1 MDTNT
6 EQQIN
11 SFAGGLNSDDD
22 ISVVS
27 TNQYL
32 DATNVRISQ
41 YKDGNDSSRIN
52 RNGVITPIKGARMSA
67 IIHPIPNHYNYKVV
81 ATGSIRDYG
90 IIVCVC
96 TFNYRGILKTM
107 LCVYRFKNAIG
118 NGFHNQSYKEIDST
132 DMIVHAQLPHDNYPD
147 KFSIQL
153 NYESE
158 NNIKLYV
165 ADSLDPIMMFNITRQ
180 SEYNDLDKCYI
191 YPKAPCQPPKFQ
203 GYIPGKLKYSMVSY
217 SYMLYNKHG
226 QHSDVSVACKQIPI
240 GNYNFVDNQNFI
252 QSGGK
257 LDAQSNSGTKISV
270 QIKSEYVHLDK
281 IKVFRIQYFQNG
293 QMPIISVIY
302 DAATGCT
309 EFEDADITVCDTG
322 QEALEQISVEEYNSM
337 QGVRIIPNSLAVK
350 NGYLFAAN
358 TKTYQTTIKG
368 FEDWD
373 ARAYRFDK
381 NGNCT
386 LTDVNGGNK
395 INITADTI
403 DNVDVP
409 FTHDCFQSYNNINE
423 SKKLSGNEIPTDN
436 QVYNK
441 TGEYVGGSGLNVEWR
456 FIISPQV
463 GDSCKRQCK
472 DKNGNIVDDYT
483 RKVGTLYN
491 YVSRNNVK
499 QQKSYYVTSSGGV
512 QLASN
517 GDKFDKGIK
526 SNTYLLQSLRRNE
539 LYRYGIVLYDKY
551 GQASP
556 AKWIADIRT
565 PNMTDPQFNIFT
577 SNTMV
582 NGTRYELVVR
592 NLGIQFKVKHVPEG
606 CVGYQIVRCARHE
619 EDMATISQGVLSK
632 PVINTYSRVF
642 DQGDEDYQITK
653 YHTYCPTGFLTTG
666 MFIEGYGCVYQMS
679 DERNET
685 ENQCMAN
692 LANNDLLQFVS
703 KEVCYQ
709 PESFKTFI
717 KDKKYY
723 IETPLF
729 LFGSRGDRKF
739 QDDIY
744 DSPSNGKYIQED
756 GKRIPEGYTLTTTWG
771 IWNHKFI
778 FPGISNCTLETYHD
792 TEDLA
797 IRYVKN
803 VEFTP
808 DDHQNIVY
816 LDALL
821 NLDLMQRINPWA
833 FKPYV
838 LSKSRPYSFY
848 PIKSCAYNRDPLY
861 VHYDTDAK
869 IAEVTDKNGMYI
881 QQKAF
886 GYIKLYESSNVTD
899 RFDKTENVSV
909 SDNYRKIIDFKTVE
923 QIEWDKLFKRN
934 YNKDGEEKES
944 SKQFSNY
951 AVSSGGHLFANA
963 ITGGLA
969 TDLDREIFSNL
980 GKYGGGFDGDG
991 TGKSGKHVLW
1001 GTGGRCLLFSCE
1013 DKLDAI
1019 TNSVKTR
1026 KHYESDSFDYKIKIV
1041 DEYVRSSLL
1050 GTFLCNFRQQITPYG
1065 GQSFINRLTNVYFGN
1080 GDYFEQSPDSLSNW
1094 NDVYNGDC
1102 NIEIFEYTSMHKI
1115 YGVYTNK
1122 GSGELKFPS
1131 THMITYS
1138 IPTESNIWTKF
1149 EYGWQFSIN
1158 AADNYASFIQEE
1170 PSQITEAYTQDDP
1183 QFVYN
1188 TVYNTRNTS
1197 RPHAIYDDLNKE
1209 DYNKT
1214 VDTRVYYSDLK
1225 SNDEIIDSWCKFRS
1239 SNFIDVDQQYGPI
1252 TDIYTF
1258 KNNLLFWQQKAFGVL
1273 SVNER
1278 SITTDNSGNDVILG
1292 DGGVLSRYDYFS
1304 NKFGMCKQQFCVTS
1318 SNGGAYWC
1326 DTHNNVLCMFGG
1338 DSVVELSKQ
1347 GKVQGLVNS
1356 KADGSSGVF
1365 YDNKNNELVFNV
1377 LQYKQQIAFNES
1389 IGKFTSVYTMPFD
1402 GHIDFFNGLYLVNT
1416 IDDEI
1421 NIFQYDC
1428 VSENG
1433 LKDTQNQQIECYLRY
1448 VVNQQPLVTK
1458 VFDNQSIVTQED
1470 LQRRPVYDK
1479 DDYFSINHKYSWTTP
1494 MISSYSTLKDSITV
1508 RENNHRFAIPREGGL
1523 YGGRIRGKYM
1533 ICEMTSKKPRYTAAI
1548 QFITTKYR
1556 LSWS

>member
-6 EQQIN
+6 EPQIN

-67 IIHPIPNHYNYKVV
+67 IIHPSLNHYNYKVV

-96 TFNYRGILKTM
+96 TFNDEGKLKTM

-118 NGFHNQSYKEIDST
+118 NGLHNQSYKEIDST
-132 DMIVHAQLPHDNYPD
+132 DMIVDAQLPHDNYPD

-158 NNIKLYV
+158 NNIKLYI
-165 ADSLDPIMMFNITRQ
+165 ADSLDPIIMFNITKGSIYR
-180 SEYNDLDKCYI
+180 DLDKCYI

-203 GYIPGKLKYSMVSY
+203 GYIPGKLKYSIVSY

-240 GNYNFVDNQNFI
+240 GNYNFVDKQNFI

-270 QIKSEYVHLDK
+270 QINSEYVHLDK

-358 TKTYQTTIKG
+358 TKTYQTTIKD
-368 FEDWD
+368 FDKWD
-373 ARAYRFDK
+373 ARAYRFDR
-381 NGNCT
+381 NHNCT
-386 LTDVNGGNK
+386 ITDVNGGNRINVTDSNIQK
-395 INITADTI
+395 I
-403 DNVDVP
+403 P
-409 FTHDCFQSYNNINE
+409 FTHDCFQSYNDINA
-423 SKKLSGNEIPTDN
+423 KKTISWNS

-441 TGEYVGGSGLNVEWR
+441 TGEYIGGSGVNIEWR

-463 GDSCKRQCK
+463 GDSCKRQYK
-472 DKNGNIVDDYT
+472 GQDDYF

-491 YVSRNNVK
+491 YVSRDNVK
-499 QQKSYYVTSSGGV
+499 QQKSYYVTSSGDV
-512 QLASN
+512 KWASD
-517 GDKFDKGIK
+517 GDKFDNGIK

-592 NLGIQFKVKHVPEG
+592 NLGIQFKVKHLPEG

-632 PVINTYSRVF
+632 PVVNTYSRTF
-642 DQGDEDYQITK
+642 DQDQQDGFLITK
-653 YHTYCPTGFLTTG
+653 YHTYCPTGFLTTS

-679 DERNET
+679 DENST
-685 ENQCMAN
+685 KNHCMAN
-692 LANNDLLQFVS
+692 LANNDLLQFIS

-709 PESFKTFI
+709 PESFKTFV

-729 LFGSRGDRKF
+729 LFGSRGDYRFK
-739 QDDIY
+739 DDLY
-744 DSPSNGKYIQED
+744 DSPNKYGYGDLVTTSNVLYH
-756 GKRIPEGYTLTTTWG
+756 
-771 IWNHKFI
+771 NFI
-778 FPGISNCTLETYHD
+778 IPGISNCALETYSD
-792 TEDLA
+792 NKDLA
-797 IRYVKN
+797 MRYVEN

-808 DDHQNIVY
+808 SDHENIVY
-816 LDALL
+816 LDAIL
-821 NLDLMQRINPWA
+821 NLDLMQRINPQA
-833 FKPYV
+833 FKPFPM
-838 LSKSRPYSFY
+838 LGNNRPYSFY
-848 PIKSCAYNRDPLY
+848 PVKSCVYKRDPLY
-861 VHYDTDAK
+861 IKYDTNAK
-869 IAEVTDKNGMYI
+869 IAEITDKNGMYM

-899 RFDKTENVSV
+899 TFTGL
-909 SDNYRKIIDFKTVE
+909 SDIDVLINRRKVIDFKTVE
-923 QIEWDKLFKRN
+923 QIEWNKFFKRN
-934 YNKDGEEKES
+934 YNKDGEEQRS
-944 SKQFSNY
+944 SKQFPNY
-951 AVSSGGHLFANA
+951 AMSSGGHLFTNA

-969 TDLDREIFSNL
+969 TDIDSEIFKNF
-980 GKYGGGFDGDG
+980 GKYEGGFRGDN
-991 TGKSGKHVLW
+991 TGGDSGKHVVW

-1013 DKLDAI
+1013 DKLDTI
-1019 TNSVKTR
+1019 TTSVKTSR
-1026 KHYESDSFDYKIKIV
+1026 YYAYNNSDIQISSIS
-1041 DEYVRSSLL
+1041 EYIRSSLL

-1115 YGVYTNK
+1115 YGAYTNK
-1122 GSGELKFPS
+1122 SSGELKFPS

-1158 AADNYASFIQEE
+1158 ATDNYASFIQEE

-1188 TVYNTRNTS
+1188 TVYNARNTS

-1225 SNDEIIDSWCKFRS
+1225 ANDEIIDSWCKFRS

-1252 TDIYTF
+1252 TNIYTF

-1377 LQYKQQIAFNES
+1377 LEDKQQIAFNES

-1428 VSENG
+1428 VSEG
-1433 LKDTQNQQIECYLRY
+1433 GIKDTQNQQIECYLRY

-1470 LQRRPVYDK
+1470 LQSRPVYDK

>member
-6 EQQIN
+6 EPQIN

-32 DATNVRISQ
+32 DATNIRISQ
-41 YKDGNDSSRIN
+41 YKDGNDGSNEN
-52 RNGVITPIKGARMSA
+52 RNGVLTPIKGAKVA
-67 IIHPIPNHYNYKVV
+67 CIISGMPESYKNFKVV

-90 IIVCVC
+90 IVVC
-96 TFNYRGILKTM
+96 TCKNNGIETL
-107 LCVYRFKNAIG
+107 VVFRFKNAIG
-118 NGFHNQSYKEIDST
+118 GALHNQDFYYLNAPDL
-132 DMIVHAQLPHDNYPD
+132 IVNAPLAHTNYPD

-158 NNIKLYV
+158 DNIKLYV
-165 ADSLDPIMMFNITRQ
+165 ADSLDTILVFNIMSKTV
-180 SEYNDLDKCYI
+180 YDDLDKCYI
-191 YPKAPCQPPKFQ
+191 YPTAPCQPPKFEC
-203 GYIPGKLKYSMVSY
+203 YIPGKLKYSMVSY
-217 SYMLYNKHG
+217 SYMLYNKYG

-240 GNYNFVDNQNFI
+240 GNYNFVKNQNFI

-257 LDAQSNSGTKISV
+257 LDAQSNSGVMVSVHIS
-270 QIKSEYVHLDK
+270 KEYIHLGK

-293 QMPIISVIY
+293 QMPTISVIY

-309 EFEDADITVCDTG
+309 KDADADISICDTG

-395 INITADTI
+395 IDIKANNIP
-403 DNVDVP
+403 NVP
-409 FTHDCFQSYNNINE
+409 ANHDCFQSYNDINT
-423 SKKLSGNEIPTDN
+423 KQTIDGTN
-436 QVYNK
+436 QVYDK
-441 TGEYVGGSGLNVEWR
+441 TGSYIGGSGINVEWR

-463 GDSCKRQCK
+463 GDSCKRQH
-472 DKNGNIVDDYT
+472 DGYDDHA
-483 RKVGTLYN
+483 RKVGTIYN
-491 YVSRNNVK
+491 YVSRDNVK
-499 QQKSYYVTSSGGV
+499 QQKSYYVTSSGSV

-517 GDKFDKGIK
+517 GDKFDEGIK

-577 SNTMV
+577 SNTKV
-582 NGTRYELVVR
+582 NDTRYELVVR
-592 NLGIQFKVKHVPEG
+592 NLGIQFKVSNLPAG
-606 CVGYQIVRCARHE
+606 CVGYQIVRCVRHE

-632 PVINTYSRVF
+632 PVVNTYNRSF
-642 DQGDEDYQITK
+642 DKSGMEDGYMITK

-666 MFIEGYGCVYQMS
+666 MFIEGYGCVHQMS
-679 DERNET
+679 GEDTNT
-685 ENQCMAN
+685 ENQCMTN
-692 LANNDLLQFVS
+692 LANNSLLQFIS

-729 LFGSRGDRKF
+729 LFGARGDSGF
-739 QDDIY
+739 NDQLY
-744 DSPSNGKYIQED
+744 DSPAANGDALI
-756 GKRIPEGYTLTTTWG
+756 TTFG
-771 IWNHKFI
+771 IIKHKFI
-778 FPGISNCTLETYHD
+778 VPGISNCTLETYVD
-792 TEDLA
+792 TEKLA
-797 IRYVKN
+797 KRYVEN
-803 VEFTP
+803 VEFTT

-816 LDALL
+816 LDASL

-833 FKPYV
+833 FKDNM
-838 LSKSRPYSFY
+838 LGKERPYSFY
-848 PIKSCAYNRDPLY
+848 PIKSCAYERDPMY
-861 VHYDTDAK
+861 VRYNTDSK
-869 IAEVTDKNGMYI
+869 IVEVTDKNGIYI

-899 RFDKTENVSV
+899 KFDKTENVSV
-909 SDNYRKIIDFKTVE
+909 LDNYRKIIDFKTVE
-923 QIEWDKLFKRN
+923 QIEWNKLFKRN
-934 YNKDGEEKES
+934 YNKDGKEERS

-951 AVSSGGHLFANA
+951 AVSSGGHLFVNA

-969 TDLDREIFSNL
+969 TDTDAEVFGNF
-980 GKYGGGFDGDG
+980 GKFGGGFTGEG
-991 TGKSGKHVLW
+991 TGDSGKHVLW
-1001 GTGGRCLLFSCE
+1001 GIGGRCLLFSCE
-1013 DKLDAI
+1013 DKNDAV
-1019 TNSVKTR
+1019 TNSVKTS
-1026 KHYESDSFDYKIKIV
+1026 KYYALDSSDEQINIIN
-1041 DEYVRSSLL
+1041 EYVRSSLL

-1065 GQSFINRLTNVYFGN
+1065 GQSFVNRLTNVYFGN
-1080 GDYFEQSPDSLSNW
+1080 GDYFKASDDW

-1102 NIEIFEYTSMHKI
+1102 NIEIFEYTSMHKT
-1115 YGVYTNK
+1115 YGVYTNN
-1122 GSGELKFPS
+1122 SDAELKFPS

-1149 EYGWQFSIN
+1149 EYGWQFSVN

-1170 PSQITEAYTQDDP
+1170 PAQITEAYTQDDP

-1188 TVYNTRNTS
+1188 TVYNTQNTS

-1209 DYNKT
+1209 DYNKNI
-1214 VDTRVYYSDLK
+1214 DTRVYYSDLK
-1225 SNDEIIDSWCKFRS
+1225 TNDEIIDSWCKFRS

-1252 TDIYTF
+1252 TDIYKF
-1258 KNNLLFWQQKAFGVL
+1258 KNNLLFWQQKAFGIL

-1292 DGGVLSRYDYFS
+1292 DGGVLSRYDYLS
-1304 NKFGMCKQQFCVTS
+1304 NTYGMCKQQFCVAS

-1326 DTHNNVLCMFGG
+1326 DTHNNVICMFNGEN
-1338 DSVVELSKQ
+1338 VVELSKQ
-1347 GKVQGLVNS
+1347 GKVQSLMNA

-1377 LQYKQQIAFNES
+1377 FKDKQQIAFNEA
-1389 IGKFTSVYTMPFD
+1389 IGKFTSVYTMPFE
-1402 GHIDFFNGLYLVNT
+1402 GYAEFFNGLYLINTVN
-1416 IDDEI
+1416 DEV
-1421 NIFQYDC
+1421 NIFHYDYM
-1428 VSENG
+1428 SDDG
-1433 LKDTQNQQIECYLRY
+1433 LKDTNRQFIKCYVKY
-1448 VVNQQPLVTK
+1448 TVNQQPLVTK

-1470 LQRRPVYDK
+1470 LQGRPVYDK
-1479 DDYFSINHKYSWTTP
+1479 DDYFSIDHKYTWETP
-1494 MISSYSTLKDSITV
+1494 MIKSASTLENSITL
-1508 RENNHRFAIPREGGL
+1508 RENNHIFAIPRAGGL
-1523 YGGRIRGKYM
+1523 YGDRIRGKYM
-1533 ICEMTSKKPRYTAAI
+1533 VCEITSEKPRYTAAI

>member
-6 EQQIN
+6 EPQIN

-32 DATNVRISQ
+32 DATNIRISQ
-41 YKDGNDSSRIN
+41 YKDGNDNSRIN

-67 IIHPIPNHYNYKVV
+67 IIHPSLNHYNYKVV

-96 TFNYRGILKTM
+96 TCKDNNTLEEYNCLN
-107 LCVYRFKNAIG
+107 VYRFKNAIG
-118 NGFHNQSYKEIDST
+118 NGLHNQSYKEIDST
-132 DMIVHAQLPHDNYPD
+132 DMIVDAQLPHNNYPD

-165 ADSLDPIMMFNITRQ
+165 ADSLDPIIMFNITKDSIYR
-180 SEYNDLDKCYI
+180 DLDKCYI

-309 EFEDADITVCDTG
+309 EFEDAYITVCDTG

-373 ARAYRFDK
+373 ARAYRFDG

-386 LTDVNGGNK
+386 LTDVNRG
-395 INITADTI
+395 DRW
-403 DNVDVP
+403 NVRRGDVDSMKVP
-409 FTHDCFQSYNNINE
+409 RTHDCYQEYNNINKNY
-423 SKKLSGNEIPTDN
+423 SLKGN
-436 QVYNK
+436 QVYDI
-441 TGEYVGGSGLNVEWR
+441 TGQYIGGSGLNVEWR

-463 GDSCKRQCK
+463 GDSCKRQYK
-472 DKNGNIVDDYT
+472 DSDDYD

-491 YVSRNNVK
+491 YVSRDNVK
-499 QQKSYYVTSSGGV
+499 QQKSYYVTSSGDIKW
-512 QLASN
+512 ASN
-517 GDKFDKGIK
+517 GDKFDEGIK

-592 NLGIQFKVKHVPEG
+592 NLGIQFKVKHLPEG

-619 EDMATISQGVLSK
+619 EDMATISQGILSK
-632 PVINTYSRVF
+632 PVVNAYSRIF
-642 DQGDEDYQITK
+642 DNDKSDGFLITK

-666 MFIEGYGCVYQMS
+666 MFIEGYGCVNQMADIDNS
-679 DERNET
+679 AK
-685 ENQCMAN
+685 NQCMAN
-692 LANNDLLQFVS
+692 LANNNLLQFIS

-709 PESFKTFI
+709 PESFKTFV

-729 LFGSRGDRKF
+729 LFGSRGDKDFR
-739 QDDIY
+739 DDIY
-744 DSPSNGKYIQED
+744 DTPGSIYGDLETAYEIK
-756 GKRIPEGYTLTTTWG
+756 
-771 IWNHKFI
+771 NHKFI
-778 FPGISNCTLETYHD
+778 IPGISNCTLETYVD
-792 TEDLA
+792 NEGLLT
-797 IRYVKN
+797 RYVEN

-808 DDHQNIVY
+808 NDHENIVY
-816 LDALL
+816 LDAIL
-821 NLDLMQRINPWA
+821 NLDLMQRINPHA
-833 FKPYV
+833 FKEDV
-838 LSKSRPYSFY
+838 LSHDRPYSFY
-848 PIKSCAYNRDPLY
+848 PIKSCVYDRDPLY
-861 VHYDTDAK
+861 VTYDSDAK
-869 IAEVTDKNGMYI
+869 IAEVTEKNGIYM

-899 RFDKTENVSV
+899 TFTKLSNINVLI
-909 SDNYRKIIDFKTVE
+909 NRRKIIDFKTVE
-923 QIEWDKLFKRN
+923 QIEWDKFFKRN
-934 YNKDGEEKES
+934 YNKNGEEQIS
-944 SKQFSNY
+944 SKQFPNY
-951 AVSSGGHLFANA
+951 AVSSGGHLFTNA

-969 TDLDREIFSNL
+969 TDVDSAIFSNM
-980 GKYGGGFDGDG
+980 GRFGGGFKGDG
-991 TGKSGKHVLW
+991 TGEAGKHVVW

-1013 DKLDAI
+1013 NKLDTV
-1019 TNSVKTR
+1019 TNSVKTS
-1026 KHYESDSFDYKIKIV
+1026 KYYWLNSIGDKIRLAG
-1041 DEYVRSSLL
+1041 EYIRSSLL

-1080 GDYFEQSPDSLSNW
+1080 GDYFEAPVDPDGPGDW

-1115 YGVYTNK
+1115 YGAYTNK
-1122 GSGELKFPS
+1122 GNSELNYPS

-1225 SNDEIIDSWCKFRS
+1225 ANDEIIDSWCKFRS

-1326 DTHNNVLCMFGG
+1326 DTHNNVLCMFSG

-1377 LQYKQQIAFNES
+1377 LEYKQQIAFNES

-1416 IDDEI
+1416 IDDKI

-1428 VSENG
+1428 ISGYG

-1470 LQRRPVYDK
+1470 LQSRPVYDK

-1494 MISSYSTLKDSITV
+1494 MISSYSTLQNSITV

-1533 ICEMTSKKPRYTAAI
+1533 ICEITSKKPRYTAAI

>member
-6 EQQIN
+6 EPQIN

-32 DATNVRISQ
+32 DATNIRISQ
-41 YKDGNDSSRIN
+41 YKDGNDGSKEN
-52 RNGVITPIKGARMSA
+52 RNGVLTPIKGAKVA
-67 IIHPIPNHYNYKVV
+67 CIISGMPESYKGFKVV
-81 ATGSIRDYG
+81 ATSSIRDYG
-90 IIVCVC
+90 VVVC
-96 TFNYRGILKTM
+96 TCKNDGKDTLVVF
-107 LCVYRFKNAIG
+107 RFKNTIG
-118 NGFHNQSYKEIDST
+118 GALHNQSFYMLDAPDLVVNAPLAHT
-132 DMIVHAQLPHDNYPD
+132 NYPD
-147 KFSIQL
+147 KFSMQL

-158 NNIKLYV
+158 DNIKLYI
-165 ADSLDPIMMFNITRQ
+165 ADSLDPIMVFNIRSKTV
-180 SEYNDLDKCYI
+180 YDDLDKCYI
-191 YPKAPCQPPKFQ
+191 YPTAPCQPPKFEC
-203 GYIPGKLKYSMVSY
+203 YIPGKLKYSMVSY
-217 SYMLYNKHG
+217 SYMLYNKYG

-240 GNYNFVDNQNFI
+240 GNYNFVDHQNFI

-257 LDAQSNSGTKISV
+257 LDAQSNSGVMVSI
-270 QIKSEYVHLDK
+270 QIPKDYVHLGK
-281 IKVFRIQYFQNG
+281 MKVFRIQYLQNG
-293 QMPIISVIY
+293 QMPTISVIY

-309 EFEDADITVCDTG
+309 EYQDADISICDTG

-381 NGNCT
+381 SGNCT
-386 LTDVNGGNK
+386 LTDVNGGSK
-395 INITADTI
+395 IDIKAGDI
-403 DNVDVP
+403 PSVP
-409 FTHDCFQSYNNINE
+409 ANHDCFQSYNDINT
-423 SKKLSGNEIPTDN
+423 KQTIDGVN
-436 QVYNK
+436 QVYDK
-441 TGEYVGGSGLNVEWR
+441 TGSYIGGSGLNVEWR

-463 GDSCKRQCK
+463 GDSCKRQH
-472 DKNGNIVDDYT
+472 NGNDDYD

-491 YVSRNNVK
+491 YVSRDNVK

-517 GDKFDKGIK
+517 GDKFDEGIK

-565 PNMTDPQFNIFT
+565 PNITDPQFNIFT
-577 SNTMV
+577 SNTKV

-592 NLGIQFKVKHVPEG
+592 NLGIQFKVKNLPTG

-632 PVINTYSRVF
+632 PVVNAYSRAF
-642 DQGDEDYQITK
+642 DQPDRDKESGFLITK
-653 YHTYCPTGFLTTG
+653 YHTYCPTGFLSTG
-666 MFIEGYGCVYQMS
+666 MFIEGSGCVYQMS
-679 DERNET
+679 DGN
-685 ENQCMAN
+685 NIKDQCMTN
-692 LANNDLLQFVS
+692 LANNSLLQFIS

-729 LFGSRGDRKF
+729 LFGARGDYRF
-739 QDDIY
+739 SDTLY
-744 DSPSNGKYIQED
+744 DSHD
-756 GKRIPEGYTLTTTWG
+756 GDSDVLETTYH
-771 IWNHKFI
+771 IKDHKFI
-778 FPGISNCTLETYHD
+778 VPGISNCTLETYID
-792 TEDLA
+792 NRSLA
-797 IRYVKN
+797 KRYVEN
-803 VEFTP
+803 VEFEEG
-808 DDHQNIVY
+808 DHENIVY
-816 LDALL
+816 LDAYL
-821 NLDLMQRINPWA
+821 NLDLMQRVNPWA
-833 FKPYV
+833 FKDNM
-838 LSKSRPYSFY
+838 LGNDRPYSFY
-848 PIKSCAYNRDPLY
+848 PIKSSIYDRDPMY
-861 VHYDTDAK
+861 VQYK
-869 IAEVTDKNGMYI
+869 INDEFIESKVSQVTEPNGIYI

-886 GYIKLYESSNVTD
+886 GYIKLYESSNATNT
-899 RFDKTENVSV
+899 FNGSSNANVL
-909 SDNYRKIIDFKTVE
+909 DNYRKVIDFKTVE
-923 QIEWDKLFKRN
+923 QIEWNKLFKRN
-934 YNKDGEEKES
+934 YNKDGKEERS
-944 SKQFSNY
+944 SKAFSNY

-963 ITGGLA
+963 VTGGLA
-969 TDLDREIFSNL
+969 TDTDNNVFSNF
-980 GKYGGGFDGDG
+980 GQFGGGFRGDA
-991 TGKSGKHVLW
+991 TGDAGKHVLW

-1013 DKLDAI
+1013 DKNDAV
-1019 TNSVKTR
+1019 TNSVKTSQ
-1026 KHYESDSFDYKIKIV
+1026 YYALDSFDAQISIIN
-1041 DEYVRSSLL
+1041 EYVRSSLL

-1065 GQSFINRLTNVYFGN
+1065 GSSFVNRLTNVYFGN
-1080 GDYFEQSPDSLSNW
+1080 GDYFKSSEDW

-1115 YGVYTNK
+1115 YGVYTN
-1122 GSGELKFPS
+1122 SSEADLKFPS

-1149 EYGWQFSIN
+1149 EYGWQFSVN

-1170 PSQITEAYTQDDP
+1170 PAQITEAYTQDDP

-1188 TVYNTRNTS
+1188 TVYNTQNYS

-1214 VDTRVYYSDLK
+1214 IDTRVYYSDLK
-1225 SNDEIIDSWCKFRS
+1225 TNDEVIDSWCKFRS

-1252 TDIYTF
+1252 TDIYKF
-1258 KNNLLFWQQKAFGVL
+1258 KNNLLFWQQKAFGIL

-1292 DGGVLSRYDYFS
+1292 DGGVLSRYDYLS
-1304 NKFGMCKQQFCVTS
+1304 NKYGMCKQQFCVAS

-1326 DTHNNVLCMFGG
+1326 DTHNNVICMFNGET
-1338 DSVVELSKQ
+1338 VVELSKQ
-1347 GKVQGLVNS
+1347 GKVQSLMNA

-1377 LQYKQQIAFNES
+1377 LEYKQQIAFNES

-1416 IDDEI
+1416 IDDKI

-1428 VSENG
+1428 ISGYG
-1433 LKDTQNQQIECYLRY
+1433 LKNTQNQQIECYLRY

-1470 LQRRPVYDK
+1470 LQSRPVYDK

-1494 MISSYSTLKDSITV
+1494 MISSYSTLQNSITV
-1508 RENNHRFAIPREGGL
+1508 RENNHRFAIPRAGGL

>member
-6 EQQIN
+6 EPQIN

-32 DATNVRISQ
+32 DATNIRISQ
-41 YKDGNDSSRIN
+41 YKDGNDGSKEN
-52 RNGVITPIKGARMSA
+52 RNGVLTPIKGAKVA
-67 IIHPIPNHYNYKVV
+67 CIISGMPESYKNFKVV

-90 IIVCVC
+90 VVVC
-96 TFNYRGILKTM
+96 TCKNNGKDTLVVF
-107 LCVYRFKNAIG
+107 RFKNAIG
-118 NGFHNQSYKEIDST
+118 GALHNQDFYYLNAPDL
-132 DMIVHAQLPHDNYPD
+132 IVNAPLAHTNYPD

-158 NNIKLYV
+158 DNIKLYV
-165 ADSLDPIMMFNITRQ
+165 ADSLDTILVFNIMSKTV
-180 SEYNDLDKCYI
+180 YDDLDKCYI
-191 YPKAPCQPPKFQ
+191 YPTAPCQPPKFQ
-203 GYIPGKLKYSMVSY
+203 CYIPGKLKYSMVSY
-217 SYMLYNKHG
+217 SYMLYNKYG

-240 GNYNFVDNQNFI
+240 GNYNFVDKQNFI

-257 LDAQSNSGTKISV
+257 LDAQSNSGVMVSIQIS
-270 QIKSEYVHLDK
+270 KEYVHLGK

-293 QMPIISVIY
+293 QMPTISVIY
-302 DAATGCT
+302 DAATCCT
-309 EFEDADITVCDTG
+309 KDVDADISICDTG

-386 LTDVNGGNK
+386 LTDVNEGNK
-395 INITADTI
+395 IYINANNIP
-403 DNVDVP
+403 NVP
-409 FTHDCFQSYNNINE
+409 ANHDCFQSYNDINTQQIIDGT
-423 SKKLSGNEIPTDN
+423 S
-436 QVYNK
+436 QVYDK
-441 TGEYVGGSGLNVEWR
+441 TGSYVGGSGLNVEWR

-463 GDSCKRQCK
+463 GDSCKRQH
-472 DKNGNIVDDYT
+472 NGQDDYD

-491 YVSRNNVK
+491 YMSRDNVK
-499 QQKSYYVTSSGGV
+499 QQKSYYVTSYGGV

-517 GDKFDKGIK
+517 GDKFDEGIK

-577 SNTMV
+577 SNTLV

-592 NLGIQFKVKHVPEG
+592 NLGIQFKVKNLPTG

-632 PVINTYSRVF
+632 PVVNTYSRIF
-642 DQGDEDYQITK
+642 DNNRSDGFLITK

-666 MFIEGYGCVYQMS
+666 MFIEGYGCVHQMS
-679 DERNET
+679 DNNST
-685 ENQCMAN
+685 KNQCMTN
-692 LANNDLLQFVS
+692 LANNNLLQFVS

-709 PESFKTFI
+709 PESFKTFV

-729 LFGSRGDRKF
+729 LFGSRGDKDF
-739 QDDIY
+739 KDDIY
-744 DSPSNGKYIQED
+744 DTPGSIYGDLETVFEIK
-756 GKRIPEGYTLTTTWG
+756 
-771 IWNHKFI
+771 NHKFI
-778 FPGISNCTLETYHD
+778 IPGISNCTLETYVD
-792 TEDLA
+792 NEGLLT
-797 IRYVKN
+797 RYVEN
-803 VEFTP
+803 VEFKP
-808 DDHQNIVY
+808 DDHKNIAY
-816 LDALL
+816 LDATL
-821 NLDLMQRINPWA
+821 NLDLMQRINPHA
-833 FKPYV
+833 FKEKV
-838 LSKSRPYSFY
+838 LSHDRPYSFY
-848 PIKSCAYNRDPLY
+848 PIKSCVYDRDPLY
-861 VHYDTDAK
+861 VTYDSDAK
-869 IAEVTDKNGMYI
+869 ISEVTEKNGIYM

-899 RFDKTENVSV
+899 TFTKLPDINVLI
-909 SDNYRKIIDFKTVE
+909 NRRKVIDFKTVE
-923 QIEWDKLFKRN
+923 QIEWDKFFKRN
-934 YNKDGEEKES
+934 YNKDGKEQRS

-951 AVSSGGHLFANA
+951 AVSSGGHLFTNA

-969 TDLDREIFSNL
+969 TDVDSEIFSNI
-980 GKYGGGFDGDG
+980 GRFGGGFEGEG
-991 TGKSGKHVLW
+991 TGEAGKHVVW

-1013 DKLDAI
+1013 DKLDTV
-1019 TNSVKTR
+1019 TNSVKTS
-1026 KHYESDSFDYKIKIV
+1026 KYYWSSSFDSKIKLA
-1041 DEYVRSSLL
+1041 DEYIRSSLL

-1080 GDYFEQSPDSLSNW
+1080 GDYFEQSPDSLSDW

-1115 YGVYTNK
+1115 YGAYTKEGN
-1122 GSGELKFPS
+1122 SDLNYPS

-1158 AADNYASFIQEE
+1158 ATDNYASFIQEE

-1214 VDTRVYYSDLK
+1214 IDTRVYYSDLK
-1225 SNDEIIDSWCKFRS
+1225 TNDEIIDSWCKFRS

-1252 TDIYTF
+1252 TDIYKF
-1258 KNNLLFWQQKAFGVL
+1258 KNNLLFWQQKAFGIL

-1292 DGGVLSRYDYFS
+1292 DGGVLSRYDYLS
-1304 NKFGMCKQQFCVTS
+1304 NTYGMCKQQFCVAS

-1326 DTHNNVLCMFGG
+1326 DTHNNVICMFNGEN
-1338 DSVVELSKQ
+1338 VVELSKQ
-1347 GKVQGLVNS
+1347 GKVQSLMNA

-1377 LQYKQQIAFNES
+1377 FKDKQQIAFNEA
-1389 IGKFTSVYTMPFD
+1389 IGKFTSVYTMPFE
-1402 GHIDFFNGLYLVNT
+1402 GYTEFFNGLYLINTVN
-1416 IDDEI
+1416 DEV
-1421 NIFQYDC
+1421 NIFHYDYM
-1428 VSENG
+1428 SDDG
-1433 LKDTQNQQIECYLRY
+1433 LKDTNRQFIKCYVKY
-1448 VVNQQPLVTK
+1448 TVNQQPLVTK

-1470 LQRRPVYDK
+1470 LQGRPVYDK
-1479 DDYFSINHKYSWTTP
+1479 DDYFSIDHKYTWETP
-1494 MISSYSTLKDSITV
+1494 MIKSASTLEDSITL
-1508 RENNHRFAIPREGGL
+1508 RENNHRFAIPRAGGL
-1523 YGGRIRGKYM
+1523 YGDRIRGKYM
-1533 ICEMTSKKPRYTAAI
+1533 VCEITSEKPRYTAAI

>member
-6 EQQIN
+6 EPQIN

-32 DATNVRISQ
+32 DATNIRISQ
-41 YKDGNDSSRIN
+41 YKDGNDGSKEN
-52 RNGVITPIKGARMSA
+52 RNGVLTPIKGAKVA
-67 IIHPIPNHYNYKVV
+67 CIISGMPESYKNFKVV

-90 IIVCVC
+90 VVVC
-96 TFNYRGILKTM
+96 TCKNNDTETLVVF
-107 LCVYRFKNAIG
+107 RFKNAIG
-118 NGFHNQSYKEIDST
+118 GALHNQDFYYLNAPDL
-132 DMIVHAQLPHDNYPD
+132 IVNAPLAHTNYPD

-158 NNIKLYV
+158 DNIKLYV
-165 ADSLDPIMMFNITRQ
+165 ADSLDTILVFNIMSKTV
-180 SEYNDLDKCYI
+180 YDDLDKCYI
-191 YPKAPCQPPKFQ
+191 YPTAPCQPPKFEC
-203 GYIPGKLKYSMVSY
+203 YIPGKLKYSMVSY
-217 SYMLYNKHG
+217 SYMLYNKYG

-257 LDAQSNSGTKISV
+257 LDAQSNSGVMVSIQIS
-270 QIKSEYVHLDK
+270 KEYVHLGK
-281 IKVFRIQYFQNG
+281 IKVFRIQYLQNG
-293 QMPIISVIY
+293 QMPTISVIY

-309 EFEDADITVCDTG
+309 KDVDADISICDTG

-395 INITADTI
+395 IDIKANNIP
-403 DNVDVP
+403 NVP
-409 FTHDCFQSYNNINE
+409 ANHDCFQSYNDINTKQTIDGD
-423 SKKLSGNEIPTDN
+423 S
-436 QVYNK
+436 QVYDK
-441 TGEYVGGSGLNVEWR
+441 TGSYIGGSGLNVEWR

-463 GDSCKRQCK
+463 GDSCKRQFK
-472 DKNGNIVDDYT
+472 DSDDYT

-491 YVSRNNVK
+491 YVSRDNVK
-499 QQKSYYVTSSGGV
+499 QQKSYYITSSGGV

-565 PNMTDPQFNIFT
+565 PNITDPQVNIFT
-577 SNTMV
+577 SNTKV
-582 NGTRYELVVR
+582 NDTRYELVVR
-592 NLGIQFKVKHVPEG
+592 NLGIQFKVSNLPAG

-632 PVINTYSRVF
+632 PVVNTYNRSF
-642 DQGDEDYQITK
+642 DKSGMEDGYMITK

-666 MFIEGYGCVYQMS
+666 MFIEGYGCVHQMS
-679 DERNET
+679 GDDTNT
-685 ENQCMAN
+685 ENQCMTN
-692 LANNDLLQFVS
+692 LANNSLLQFIS

-729 LFGSRGDRKF
+729 LFGSRGDSGF
-739 QDDIY
+739 TDQLY
-744 DSPSNGKYIQED
+744 DSPATNGDALI
-756 GKRIPEGYTLTTTWG
+756 TTFG
-771 IWNHKFI
+771 IIKHKFI
-778 FPGISNCTLETYHD
+778 VPGISNCTLETYVD
-792 TEDLA
+792 TKTLA
-797 IRYVKN
+797 KRYVEN
-803 VEFTP
+803 VEFTEN
-808 DDHQNIVY
+808 DHQNIVY
-816 LDALL
+816 LDASL

-833 FKPYV
+833 FKDNM
-838 LSKSRPYSFY
+838 LGKERSYSFY
-848 PIKSCAYNRDPLY
+848 PIKSSVYERDPMY
-861 VHYDTDAK
+861 VRYNTDSK
-869 IAEVTDKNGMYI
+869 IVEVTDKNGIYI

-886 GYIKLYESSNVTD
+886 GYIKLYESSNATD
-899 RFDKTENVSV
+899 TFKVSETVNVL
-909 SDNYRKIIDFKTVE
+909 DNYRKVIDFKTVE
-923 QIEWDKLFKRN
+923 QIEWNKLFKRN
-934 YNKDGEEKES
+934 YNKDGKEERS

-951 AVSSGGHLFANA
+951 AVSSGGHLFVNA

-969 TDLDREIFSNL
+969 TDTDAEVFGNF
-980 GKYGGGFDGDG
+980 GKFGGGFTGDG
-991 TGKSGKHVLW
+991 TGKAGKHVLW

-1013 DKLDAI
+1013 DKNDAI
-1019 TNSVKTR
+1019 TNSVKTS
-1026 KHYESDSFDYKIKIV
+1026 KYYALNSSDEQINIIN
-1041 DEYVRSSLL
+1041 EYVRSSLL

-1065 GQSFINRLTNVYFGN
+1065 GQSFVNRLTNVYFGN
-1080 GDYFEQSPDSLSNW
+1080 GDYFKASDDW

-1102 NIEIFEYTSMHKI
+1102 NIEIFEYTSMHKT

-1122 GSGELKFPS
+1122 SDAELKFPS

-1149 EYGWQFSIN
+1149 EYGWQFSVN

-1170 PSQITEAYTQDDP
+1170 PAQITEAYTQDDP

-1188 TVYNTRNTS
+1188 TVYNTQNTS
-1197 RPHAIYDDLNKE
+1197 RPHVIYDDLNKE

-1214 VDTRVYYSDLK
+1214 IDTRVYYSDLK
-1225 SNDEIIDSWCKFRS
+1225 TNDEIIDSWCKFRS

-1252 TDIYTF
+1252 TDIYKF
-1258 KNNLLFWQQKAFGVL
+1258 KNNLLFWQQKAFGIL

-1292 DGGVLSRYDYFS
+1292 DGGVLSRYDYLS
-1304 NKFGMCKQQFCVTS
+1304 NTYGMCKQQFCVAS

-1326 DTHNNVLCMFGG
+1326 DTHNNVICMFNGEN
-1338 DSVVELSKQ
+1338 VVELSKQ
-1347 GKVQGLVNS
+1347 GKVQSLMNA

-1377 LQYKQQIAFNES
+1377 FKDKQQIAFNEA
-1389 IGKFTSVYTMPFD
+1389 IGKFTSVYTMPFE
-1402 GHIDFFNGLYLVNT
+1402 GYAEFFNGLYLINT
-1416 IDDEI
+1416 VDDEV
-1421 NIFQYDC
+1421 NIFHYDYM
-1428 VSENG
+1428 SDDG
-1433 LKDTQNQQIECYLRY
+1433 LKDTNRQFIKCYVKY
-1448 VVNQQPLVTK
+1448 TVNQQPLITK

-1470 LQRRPVYDK
+1470 LQGRPVYDK
-1479 DDYFSINHKYSWTTP
+1479 DDYFSIDHKYTWETP
-1494 MISSYSTLKDSITV
+1494 MIKSASTLQNSITL
-1508 RENNHRFAIPREGGL
+1508 RENNHRFAIPRAGGL
-1523 YGGRIRGKYM
+1523 YGDRIRGKYM
-1533 ICEMTSKKPRYTAAI
+1533 VCEITSEKPRYTAAI

>member
-6 EQQIN
+6 EPQIN

-32 DATNVRISQ
+32 DATNIRISQ
-41 YKDGNDSSRIN
+41 YKDGNDGSKEN
-52 RNGVITPIKGARMSA
+52 RNGVLTPIKGAKVACIVSGMPES
-67 IIHPIPNHYNYKVV
+67 YKDFKVV

-90 IIVCVC
+90 IVVC
-96 TFNYRGILKTM
+96 TCKNNGKETLVVF
-107 LCVYRFKNAIG
+107 RFKNAIG
-118 NGFHNQSYKEIDST
+118 GALHNQDFYYINGLDL
-132 DMIVHAQLPHDNYPD
+132 IVNAPLAHTSYPD

-158 NNIKLYV
+158 DNIKLYV
-165 ADSLDPIMMFNITRQ
+165 ADSLDTILVFNIM
-180 SEYNDLDKCYI
+180 SKIVYNNLDKCYI
-191 YPKAPCQPPKFQ
+191 YPTAPCQPPKFEC
-203 GYIPGKLKYSMVSY
+203 YIPGKMKYSMVSY
-217 SYMLYNKHG
+217 SYMLYNKYG

-257 LDAQSNSGTKISV
+257 LDAQSNSGVMISV
-270 QIKSEYVHLDK
+270 QISKEYVHLGK

-293 QMPIISVIY
+293 QMPTISVIY

-309 EFEDADITVCDTG
+309 KYVDADISICDTG

-337 QGVRIIPNSLAVK
+337 QGVRIIPNSLAIK

-368 FEDWD
+368 FENWD

-386 LTDVNGGNK
+386 LTDVNEGNK
-395 INITADTI
+395 IDIKAGNIPS
-403 DNVDVP
+403 VP
-409 FTHDCFQSYNNINE
+409 ANHDCFQSYNDINTKQTIDGT
-423 SKKLSGNEIPTDN
+423 S
-436 QVYNK
+436 QVYDK
-441 TGEYVGGSGLNVEWR
+441 TGSYVGGSGLNVEWR

-463 GDSCKRQCK
+463 GDSCKRQHN
-472 DKNGNIVDDYT
+472 DSDDYA

-491 YVSRNNVK
+491 YVSRDNVK

-517 GDKFDKGIK
+517 GDKFDEGIK

-577 SNTMV
+577 SNTLV

-592 NLGIQFKVKHVPEG
+592 NLGIQFKVSNLPTG

-632 PVINTYSRVF
+632 PVVNTYSRIF
-642 DQGDEDYQITK
+642 DNDRSDGFLITK

-666 MFIEGYGCVYQMS
+666 MFIEGYGCVHQMS
-679 DERNET
+679 DDNST
-685 ENQCMAN
+685 KNQCMTN
-692 LANNDLLQFVS
+692 LANNNLLQFVS

-709 PESFKTFI
+709 PESFKTFV

-729 LFGSRGDRKF
+729 LFGSRGDEDFK
-739 QDDIY
+739 DDIY
-744 DSPSNGKYIQED
+744 DTPGSIYGDLE
-756 GKRIPEGYTLTTTWG
+756 TVFG
-771 IWNHKFI
+771 IKNHKFI
-778 FPGISNCTLETYHD
+778 IPGISNCTLETYVD
-792 TEDLA
+792 NEGLLT
-797 IRYVKN
+797 RYVEN
-803 VEFTP
+803 VEFNP
-808 DDHQNIVY
+808 DDHKNIAY
-816 LDALL
+816 LDATL
-821 NLDLMQRINPWA
+821 NLDLMQRINPHA
-833 FKPYV
+833 FKEKV
-838 LSKSRPYSFY
+838 LSHDRPYSFY
-848 PIKSCAYNRDPLY
+848 PIKSCVYDRDPLY
-861 VHYDTDAK
+861 VTYDSDAK
-869 IAEVTDKNGMYI
+869 ISEVTEKNGIYM

-886 GYIKLYESSNVTD
+886 GYIKLYESSNTTD
-899 RFDKTENVSV
+899 TFTKLSNINVLI
-909 SDNYRKIIDFKTVE
+909 NRRKIIDFKTVE
-923 QIEWDKLFKRN
+923 QIEWDKFFKRN
-934 YNKDGEEKES
+934 YNKNGEEQRS
-944 SKQFSNY
+944 SKQFPNY
-951 AVSSGGHLFANA
+951 AVSSGGHLFTNA

-969 TDLDREIFSNL
+969 TDVDSAIFSNM
-980 GKYGGGFDGDG
+980 GRFGGGFSGDG
-991 TGKSGKHVLW
+991 TGEAGKHVVW

-1013 DKLDAI
+1013 DKLDTVI
-1019 TNSVKTR
+1019 NSVKTS
-1026 KHYESDSFDYKIKIV
+1026 KYYWLNSIDGKIRLA
-1041 DEYVRSSLL
+1041 DEYIRSSLL

-1080 GDYFEQSPDSLSNW
+1080 GDYFEAPVDPDGPGDW

-1115 YGVYTNK
+1115 YGAYTNK
-1122 GSGELKFPS
+1122 GNDELNYPS

-1149 EYGWQFSIN
+1149 QYGWQFSIN

-1170 PSQITEAYTQDDP
+1170 PAQITEAYTQDDP

-1188 TVYNTRNTS
+1188 TVYNTQNTS

-1214 VDTRVYYSDLK
+1214 IDTRVYYSDLK
-1225 SNDEIIDSWCKFRS
+1225 TNDEIIDSWCKFRS

-1252 TDIYTF
+1252 TDIYKF
-1258 KNNLLFWQQKAFGVL
+1258 KNNLLFWQQKAFGIL

-1292 DGGVLSRYDYFS
+1292 DGGVLSRYDYLS
-1304 NKFGMCKQQFCVTS
+1304 NTYGMCKQQFCVAS

-1326 DTHNNVLCMFGG
+1326 DTHNNVICMFNGEN
-1338 DSVVELSKQ
+1338 VVELSKQ
-1347 GKVQGLVNS
+1347 GKVQSLMNA

-1377 LQYKQQIAFNES
+1377 FKDKQQIAFNEA
-1389 IGKFTSVYTMPFD
+1389 IGKFTSVYTMPFE
-1402 GHIDFFNGLYLVNT
+1402 GYTEFFNGLYLINTVN
-1416 IDDEI
+1416 DEV
-1421 NIFQYDC
+1421 NIFHYDYM
-1428 VSENG
+1428 SEDG
-1433 LKDTQNQQIECYLRY
+1433 LKDTNGQFIKCYIKY
-1448 VVNQQPLVTK
+1448 TVNQQPLVTK

-1470 LQRRPVYDK
+1470 LQSRPVYDK
-1479 DDYFSINHKYSWTTP
+1479 DDYFSINHKYTWETP
-1494 MISSYSTLKDSITV
+1494 MIKSASTLENNITL
-1508 RENNHRFAIPREGGL
+1508 RENNHRFAIPRAGGL
-1523 YGGRIRGKYM
+1523 YGDRIRGKYM
-1533 ICEMTSKKPRYTAAI
+1533 VCEITSEKPRYTAAI

>member
-6 EQQIN
+6 EPQIN

-32 DATNVRISQ
+32 DATNIRISQ

-67 IIHPIPNHYNYKVV
+67 IIYPSPNHYNYKVV

-96 TFNYRGILKTM
+96 TCKDNNTLKEYNC
-107 LCVYRFKNAIG
+107 LNVYRFKNAIG
-118 NGFHNQSYKEIDST
+118 NGLHNQSYKEIDST
-132 DMIVHAQLPHDNYPD
+132 YMIVDARLPHDNYPD

-180 SEYNDLDKCYI
+180 PIYNDLDKCYI

-309 EFEDADITVCDTG
+309 EFEDTDITVCDTG

-373 ARAYRFDK
+373 ARAYRFDRDH
-381 NGNCT
+381 NCT
-386 LTDVNGGNK
+386 LTNINGDNRINVTDNNIGK
-395 INITADTI
+395 I
-403 DNVDVP
+403 P
-409 FTHDCFQSYNNINE
+409 FTHDCFQSYNDINTKQIINW
-423 SKKLSGNEIPTDN
+423 SS
-436 QVYNK
+436 QVYDK
-441 TGEYVGGSGLNVEWR
+441 TGSYVGGSGVNIEWR

-463 GDSCKRQCK
+463 GDSCKRQYE
-472 DKNGNIVDDYT
+472 GHDDYA

-491 YVSRNNVK
+491 YVSRDNVK
-499 QQKSYYVTSSGGV
+499 QQKSYYIKSSGDV

-517 GDKFDKGIK
+517 GDKFDEGIK

-592 NLGIQFKVKHVPEG
+592 NLGIQFKVKHLPEG

-619 EDMATISQGVLSK
+619 DDMATISQGVLSK
-632 PVINTYSRVF
+632 PVVNTYSRIF
-642 DQGDEDYQITK
+642 DQDKSDGFLITK

-679 DERNET
+679 DEDNST
-685 ENQCMAN
+685 KNQCMAN
-692 LANNDLLQFVS
+692 LANNNLLQFVS

-709 PESFKTFI
+709 PESFKTFV

-729 LFGSRGDRKF
+729 LFGSRGDYRFK
-739 QDDIY
+739 DDLY
-744 DSPSNGKYIQED
+744 DSPNKY
-756 GKRIPEGYTLTTTWG
+756 GYGNLVTTSKVLYH
-771 IWNHKFI
+771 NFI
-778 FPGISNCTLETYHD
+778 IPGISNCALETYVD
-792 TEDLA
+792 NRDLA
-797 IRYVKN
+797 MRYVQN
-803 VEFTP
+803 IEFTP
-808 DDHQNIVY
+808 SDHENIVY
-816 LDALL
+816 LDAIL
-821 NLDLMQRINPWA
+821 NLDLMQRINPQA
-833 FKPYV
+833 FKPFPM
-838 LSKSRPYSFY
+838 LGNERPYSFY
-848 PIKSCAYNRDPLY
+848 PVKSCVYKRDPLY
-861 VHYDTDAK
+861 VKYDTSAK
-869 IAEVTDKNGMYI
+869 IAEITDKNGTYM

-899 RFDKTENVSV
+899 TFTGLFDKDVLINR
-909 SDNYRKIIDFKTVE
+909 RKVIDFKTVE
-923 QIEWDKLFKRN
+923 QIEWNKFFKRN
-934 YNKDGEEKES
+934 YNKDGKEQRS

-951 AVSSGGHLFANA
+951 AVSSGGHLFTNA

-969 TDLDREIFSNL
+969 TDIDSEIFSNF
-980 GKYGGGFDGDG
+980 GRYGGGFRGDA
-991 TGKSGKHVLW
+991 TGGSGKHVVW

-1013 DKLDAI
+1013 DKLDTI
-1019 TNSVKTR
+1019 TTSVKTSR
-1026 KHYESDSFDYKIKIV
+1026 YYAYNNSDIQISFIS
-1041 DEYVRSSLL
+1041 EYIRSSLL

-1080 GDYFEQSPDSLSNW
+1080 GDYFEQSPDSLGNW

-1115 YGVYTNK
+1115 YGAYTNE

-1183 QFVYN
+1183 QFIYN

-1225 SNDEIIDSWCKFRS
+1225 ANDEIIDSWCKFRS

-1377 LQYKQQIAFNES
+1377 LEYKQQIAFNES

-1416 IDDEI
+1416 IDDKI

-1428 VSENG
+1428 VDKYG

-1470 LQRRPVYDK
+1470 LQSRPIYDK

-1494 MISSYSTLKDSITV
+1494 MISSYSTLQNSITV
-1508 RENNHRFAIPREGGL
+1508 RENNHRFAIPRSEGL

-1533 ICEMTSKKPRYTAAI
+1533 ICEITSKKPRYTAAI

>member
-1 MDTNT
+1 MDTNI
-6 EQQIN
+6 EPQIN

-32 DATNVRISQ
+32 DATNIRISQ
-41 YKDGNDSSRIN
+41 YKDGNDGSKEN
-52 RNGVITPIKGARMSA
+52 RNGVLTPIKGAKVACIVSGMPESYK
-67 IIHPIPNHYNYKVV
+67 NFKVV

-90 IIVCVC
+90 VVVC
-96 TFNYRGILKTM
+96 TCKNNGKETLVVF
-107 LCVYRFKNAIG
+107 RFKNAIG
-118 NGFHNQSYKEIDST
+118 GALHNQDFYYLNAPDL
-132 DMIVHAQLPHDNYPD
+132 IVNAPLAHTNYPD

-158 NNIKLYV
+158 DNIKLYV
-165 ADSLDPIMMFNITRQ
+165 ADSLDTILVFNIMSKTV
-180 SEYNDLDKCYI
+180 YDDLDKCYI
-191 YPKAPCQPPKFQ
+191 YPTAPCQPPKFEC
-203 GYIPGKLKYSMVSY
+203 YIPGKLKYSMVSY
-217 SYMLYNKHG
+217 SYMLYNKYG
-226 QHSDVSVACKQIPI
+226 QHSDVSVSCKQIPI

-257 LDAQSNSGTKISV
+257 LDAQSNSGVMVSIHIS
-270 QIKSEYVHLDK
+270 KEYVHLGK
-281 IKVFRIQYFQNG
+281 IKVFRIQYLQNG
-293 QMPIISVIY
+293 QMPTISVIY

-309 EFEDADITVCDTG
+309 KDVDADISICDTG

-395 INITADTI
+395 IDIKANNIP
-403 DNVDVP
+403 NVP
-409 FTHDCFQSYNNINE
+409 ANHDCFQSYNDINT
-423 SKKLSGNEIPTDN
+423 KQTIDGTN
-436 QVYNK
+436 QVYDK
-441 TGEYVGGSGLNVEWR
+441 TGSYIGGSGLNVEWR

-463 GDSCKRQCK
+463 GDSCKRQY
-472 DKNGNIVDDYT
+472 NGNDDYT

-491 YVSRNNVK
+491 YVSRDNVK
-499 QQKSYYVTSSGGV
+499 QQKSYYVTSFGDV

-517 GDKFDKGIK
+517 GDKFDEGIK

-577 SNTMV
+577 SNTLV

-592 NLGIQFKVKHVPEG
+592 NLGIQFKVSNLPTG

-632 PVINTYSRVF
+632 PVVNTYNRSF
-642 DQGDEDYQITK
+642 DKSVMEDGYMITK

-666 MFIEGYGCVYQMS
+666 MFIEGSGCVHQMS
-679 DERNET
+679 GKDTNT
-685 ENQCMAN
+685 ENQCMTN
-692 LANNDLLQFVS
+692 LANNSLLQFVS

-729 LFGSRGDRKF
+729 LFGSRGDKKF

-744 DSPSNGKYIQED
+744 DSPSNGKYIQAD
-756 GKRIPEGYTLTTTWG
+756 GKYIPEKEKLGTTYG
-771 IWNHKFI
+771 ITNHKFI
-778 FPGISNCTLETYHD
+778 IPGISNCVLETYVD
-792 TEDLA
+792 KEEVA
-797 IRYVKN
+797 KRYVEN
-803 VEFTP
+803 VEFTE
-808 DDHQNIVY
+808 DDHEKIVY
-816 LDALL
+816 LDAYL

-833 FKPYV
+833 FTEYV
-838 LSKSRPYSFY
+838 FGNSRPYSFY
-848 PIKSCAYNRDPLY
+848 PIKSSVYERDPMY
-861 VHYDTDAK
+861 VRYNTDSK
-869 IAEVTDKNGMYI
+869 IAEVTDKNGIYI

-886 GYIKLYESSNVTD
+886 GYIKLYESSNATD
-899 RFDKTENVSV
+899 TFRGPGNKNVL
-909 SDNYRKIIDFKTVE
+909 DNYRKVIDFKTVE
-923 QIEWDKLFKRN
+923 QIEWNKLFKRN
-934 YNKDGEEKES
+934 YNKDGKEERS

-969 TDLDREIFSNL
+969 TDTDNNVFSNF
-980 GKYGGGFDGDG
+980 GQFGGGFSGDN
-991 TGKSGKHVLW
+991 TGKAGKHVLW

-1013 DKLDAI
+1013 DKNDAI
-1019 TNSVKTR
+1019 TNSVNTSK
-1026 KHYESDSFDYKIKIV
+1026 YYASNDFDAQISIIN
-1041 DEYVRSSLL
+1041 EYVRSSLL

-1065 GQSFINRLTNVYFGN
+1065 GQSFVNRLTNVYFGN
-1080 GDYFEQSPDSLSNW
+1080 GDYFKASDDW

-1102 NIEIFEYTSMHKI
+1102 NIEIFEYTSMHKT
-1115 YGVYTNK
+1115 YGVYTN
-1122 GSGELKFPS
+1122 GSDADLKFPS

-1149 EYGWQFSIN
+1149 EYGWQFSVN

-1170 PSQITEAYTQDDP
+1170 PAQITETYTQDDP

-1188 TVYNTRNTS
+1188 TVYNTQNTS
-1197 RPHAIYDDLNKE
+1197 RPYAIYDDLNKE

-1214 VDTRVYYSDLK
+1214 IDTRVYYSDLK
-1225 SNDEIIDSWCKFRS
+1225 ANDEIIDSWCKFRS

-1252 TDIYTF
+1252 TDIYKF
-1258 KNNLLFWQQKAFGVL
+1258 KNNLLFWQQKAFGIL

-1292 DGGVLSRYDYFS
+1292 DGGVLSRYDYLS
-1304 NKFGMCKQQFCVTS
+1304 NTYGMCKQQFCVAS

-1326 DTHNNVLCMFGG
+1326 DTHNNVICMFNGEH
-1338 DSVVELSKQ
+1338 VVELSKQ
-1347 GKVQGLVNS
+1347 GKVQSLMNA

-1377 LQYKQQIAFNES
+1377 FKDKQQIAFNEA
-1389 IGKFTSVYTMPFD
+1389 IGKFTSVYTMPFE
-1402 GHIDFFNGLYLVNT
+1402 GYAEFFNGLYLINT
-1416 IDDEI
+1416 VDDEV
-1421 NIFQYDC
+1421 NIFHYDYM
-1428 VSENG
+1428 SDDG
-1433 LKDTQNQQIECYLRY
+1433 LKDTNRQLIKCYVKY
-1448 VVNQQPLVTK
+1448 TVNQQPLVTK

-1470 LQRRPVYDK
+1470 LQNRPVYDN
-1479 DDYFSINHKYSWTTP
+1479 DDYFSINHKYTWETP
-1494 MISSYSTLKDSITV
+1494 MIKSASTLENSITL
-1508 RENNHRFAIPREGGL
+1508 RENNHRFAIPRAGGL
-1523 YGGRIRGKYM
+1523 YGDRIRGKYM
-1533 ICEMTSKKPRYTAAI
+1533 VCEITSEKPRYTAAI

>member
-1 MDTNT
+1 MDTNI
-6 EQQIN
+6 EPQIN

-32 DATNVRISQ
+32 DATNIRISQ
-41 YKDGNDSSRIN
+41 YKDGNDGSKEN
-52 RNGVITPIKGARMSA
+52 RNGVLTPIKGAKVACIVSGMPESYK
-67 IIHPIPNHYNYKVV
+67 NFKVV

-90 IIVCVC
+90 VVVC
-96 TFNYRGILKTM
+96 TCKNNGKETLVVF
-107 LCVYRFKNAIG
+107 RFKNAIG
-118 NGFHNQSYKEIDST
+118 GALHNQDFYYINGLDL
-132 DMIVHAQLPHDNYPD
+132 IVNAPLAHTNYPD

-158 NNIKLYV
+158 DNIKLYI
-165 ADSLDPIMMFNITRQ
+165 ADSLDTILVFNIM
-180 SEYNDLDKCYI
+180 SKIVYNNLDKCYI
-191 YPKAPCQPPKFQ
+191 YPTAPCQPPKFEC
-203 GYIPGKLKYSMVSY
+203 YIPGKMKYSMVSY
-217 SYMLYNKHG
+217 SYMLYNKYG

-240 GNYNFVDNQNFI
+240 GNYNFVGKQNFI

-257 LDAQSNSGTKISV
+257 LDAQSNSGVMVSIHIS
-270 QIKSEYVHLDK
+270 KEYVHLGK
-281 IKVFRIQYFQNG
+281 IKVFRIQYLQNG
-293 QMPIISVIY
+293 QMPTISVIY

-309 EFEDADITVCDTG
+309 KDVDADISICDTG

-395 INITADTI
+395 IDIKANNIP
-403 DNVDVP
+403 NVP
-409 FTHDCFQSYNNINE
+409 ANHDCFQSYNDINT
-423 SKKLSGNEIPTDN
+423 KQTIDGTN
-436 QVYNK
+436 QVYDK
-441 TGEYVGGSGLNVEWR
+441 TGSYIGGSGLNVEWR

-463 GDSCKRQCK
+463 GDSCKRQY
-472 DKNGNIVDDYT
+472 NGNDDYT

-491 YVSRNNVK
+491 YVSRDNVK
-499 QQKSYYVTSSGGV
+499 QQKSYYITSYGGV

-517 GDKFDKGIK
+517 GDKFDNGIK

-577 SNTMV
+577 SNTKV
-582 NGTRYELVVR
+582 NDTRYELVVR
-592 NLGIQFKVKHVPEG
+592 NLGIQFKVSNLPEG

-632 PVINTYSRVF
+632 PVVNTYNRSF
-642 DQGDEDYQITK
+642 DKSVMEDGYMITK

-666 MFIEGYGCVYQMS
+666 MFIEGSGCVHQMS
-679 DERNET
+679 GKDTNT
-685 ENQCMAN
+685 ENQCMTN
-692 LANNDLLQFVS
+692 LANNSLLQFVS

-729 LFGSRGDRKF
+729 LFGSRGDKKF

-744 DSPSNGKYIQED
+744 DSPSNGKYIQAD
-756 GKRIPEGYTLTTTWG
+756 GKYIPEKEKLGTTYG
-771 IWNHKFI
+771 IINHKFI
-778 FPGISNCTLETYHD
+778 IPGISNCVLETYVD
-792 TEDLA
+792 KEKIA
-797 IRYVKN
+797 KRYVEN
-803 VEFTP
+803 VEFTE
-808 DDHQNIVY
+808 DDHEKIVY
-816 LDALL
+816 LDAYL

-833 FKPYV
+833 FTEYV
-838 LSKSRPYSFY
+838 FGNSRPYSFY
-848 PIKSCAYNRDPLY
+848 PIKSSVYERDPMY
-861 VHYDTDAK
+861 VRYNTDSK
-869 IAEVTDKNGMYI
+869 IAEVTDKNGIYI

-886 GYIKLYESSNVTD
+886 GYIKLYESSNATD
-899 RFDKTENVSV
+899 TFRGSGNKNVL
-909 SDNYRKIIDFKTVE
+909 DNYRKVIDFKTVE
-923 QIEWDKLFKRN
+923 QIEWNKLFKRN
-934 YNKDGEEKES
+934 YNKDGKEERS

-969 TDLDREIFSNL
+969 TDTDNNVFSNF
-980 GKYGGGFDGDG
+980 GQFGGGFSGDN
-991 TGKSGKHVLW
+991 TGKAGKHVLW

-1013 DKLDAI
+1013 DKNDAI
-1019 TNSVKTR
+1019 TNSVNTSK
-1026 KHYESDSFDYKIKIV
+1026 YYASNDFDAQISIIN
-1041 DEYVRSSLL
+1041 EYVRSSLV

-1065 GQSFINRLTNVYFGN
+1065 GQSFVNRLTNVYFGN
-1080 GDYFEQSPDSLSNW
+1080 GDYFKASDDW

-1115 YGVYTNK
+1115 YGVYTNN
-1122 GSGELKFPS
+1122 SNAELKFPS

-1149 EYGWQFSIN
+1149 EYGWQFSVN

-1170 PSQITEAYTQDDP
+1170 PAQITEAYTQDDP

-1188 TVYNTRNTS
+1188 TVYNTQNTS
-1197 RPHAIYDDLNKE
+1197 RPNAIYDDLNKE

-1214 VDTRVYYSDLK
+1214 IDTRVYYSDLK
-1225 SNDEIIDSWCKFRS
+1225 TNDEIIDSWCKFRS

-1252 TDIYTF
+1252 TDIYKF
-1258 KNNLLFWQQKAFGVL
+1258 KNNLLFWQQKAFGIL

-1292 DGGVLSRYDYFS
+1292 DGGVLSRYDYLS
-1304 NKFGMCKQQFCVTS
+1304 NTYGMCKQQFCVAS

-1326 DTHNNVLCMFGG
+1326 DTHNNVICMFNGEH
-1338 DSVVELSKQ
+1338 VVELSKQ
-1347 GKVQGLVNS
+1347 GKVQSLMNA

-1377 LQYKQQIAFNES
+1377 FKDKQQIAFNEA
-1389 IGKFTSVYTMPFD
+1389 IGKFTSVYTMPFE
-1402 GHIDFFNGLYLVNT
+1402 GYAEFFNGLYLINT
-1416 IDDEI
+1416 VDDEV
-1421 NIFQYDC
+1421 NIFHYDYM
-1428 VSENG
+1428 SDDG
-1433 LKDTQNQQIECYLRY
+1433 LKDTNRQLIKCYVKY
-1448 VVNQQPLVTK
+1448 TVNQQPLVTK

-1470 LQRRPVYDK
+1470 LQNRPVYDN
-1479 DDYFSINHKYSWTTP
+1479 DDYFSINHKYTWETP
-1494 MISSYSTLKDSITV
+1494 MIKSASTLENSITL
-1508 RENNHRFAIPREGGL
+1508 RENNHRFAIPRAGGL
-1523 YGGRIRGKYM
+1523 YGDRIRGKYM
-1533 ICEMTSKKPRYTAAI
+1533 VCEITSEKPRYTAAI

>member
-6 EQQIN
+6 EPQIN

-32 DATNVRISQ
+32 DAINIRIQQ
-41 YKDGNDSSRIN
+41 YKDGNDGSKEN
-52 RNGVITPIKGARMSA
+52 RNGVLTPIKGAKVA
-67 IIHPIPNHYNYKVV
+67 CIISGMPESYKNFKVV

-90 IIVCVC
+90 VVVC
-96 TFNYRGILKTM
+96 TCKNNDTETLVVF
-107 LCVYRFKNAIG
+107 RFKNAIG
-118 NGFHNQSYKEIDST
+118 GALHNQDFYYLNAPDL
-132 DMIVHAQLPHDNYPD
+132 IVNAPLAHTNYPD

-158 NNIKLYV
+158 DNIKLYV
-165 ADSLDPIMMFNITRQ
+165 ADSLDTILVFNIMSKTV
-180 SEYNDLDKCYI
+180 YDNLDKCYI
-191 YPKAPCQPPKFQ
+191 YPTAPCQPPKFEC
-203 GYIPGKLKYSMVSY
+203 YIPGKLKYSMVSY
-217 SYMLYNKHG
+217 SYMLYNKYG

-257 LDAQSNSGTKISV
+257 LDAQSNSGVMVSIQIS
-270 QIKSEYVHLDK
+270 KEYVHLGK
-281 IKVFRIQYFQNG
+281 IKVFRIQYLQNG
-293 QMPIISVIY
+293 QMPTISVIY

-309 EFEDADITVCDTG
+309 KDVDADISICDTG

-386 LTDVNGGNK
+386 ITDVNGGNK
-395 INITADTI
+395 IDIKANNIP
-403 DNVDVP
+403 NVP
-409 FTHDCFQSYNNINE
+409 ANHDCFQSYNDINTKQTIDGY
-423 SKKLSGNEIPTDN
+423 S
-436 QVYNK
+436 QVYDK
-441 TGEYVGGSGLNVEWR
+441 TGSYIGGSGLNVEWR

-463 GDSCKRQCK
+463 GDSCKRQFK
-472 DKNGNIVDDYT
+472 GSDDYT

-491 YVSRNNVK
+491 YVSRDNVK
-499 QQKSYYVTSSGGV
+499 QQKSYYITSSGGV

-565 PNMTDPQFNIFT
+565 PNITDPQFNIFT
-577 SNTMV
+577 SNTLV

-592 NLGIQFKVKHVPEG
+592 NLGIQFKVSNLPTG
-606 CVGYQIVRCARHE
+606 CTGYQIVRCARHE
-619 EDMATISQGVLSK
+619 QDMATISQGVLSK
-632 PVINTYSRVF
+632 PVVNAYSRAF
-642 DQGDEDYQITK
+642 DQKDRNDDFMITK
-653 YHTYCPTGFLTTG
+653 YHTYCPTGFISIG
-666 MFIEGYGCVYQMS
+666 MFIEGFGCVHQMS
-679 DERNET
+679 DKNST
-685 ENQCMAN
+685 ENQCMTN
-692 LANNDLLQFVS
+692 LANNSLLQFVS

-729 LFGSRGDRKF
+729 LFGSRGDKKF
-739 QDDIY
+739 EDDIY
-744 DSPSNGKYIQED
+744 DSPSNGKYVQAN
-756 GKRIPEGYTLTTTWG
+756 GKHIPEKEELGTTYG
-771 IWNHKFI
+771 ITDHKFI
-778 FPGISNCTLETYHD
+778 FPGISNCILETYVD
-792 TEDLA
+792 TEKLVK
-797 IRYVKN
+797 RYVEN
-803 VEFTP
+803 VEFTEK
-808 DDHQNIVY
+808 DHQNIVY
-816 LDALL
+816 LDAAL

-833 FKPYV
+833 FTEYV
-838 LSKSRPYSFY
+838 FGNTRPYSFY
-848 PIKSCAYNRDPLY
+848 PIKSSIYDRDPMY
-861 VHYDTDAK
+861 VHYNTDSE
-869 IAEVTDKNGMYI
+869 IAEVTDKNGIYM

-899 RFDKTENVSV
+899 TFRGSENVNIL
-909 SDNYRKIIDFKTVE
+909 DNYRKVIDFKTVE
-923 QIEWDKLFKRN
+923 QIEWNKLFKRN
-934 YNKDGEEKES
+934 YNKDGKEERS
-944 SKQFSNY
+944 SKAFSNY

-963 ITGGLA
+963 VTGGLA
-969 TDLDREIFSNL
+969 TDTDNVVFSNL
-980 GKYGGGFDGDG
+980 GQFGGGFSGDA
-991 TGKSGKHVLW
+991 TGKAGKHVLW

-1013 DKLDAI
+1013 DKNDAV
-1019 TNSVKTR
+1019 TNSVKTS
-1026 KHYESDSFDYKIKIV
+1026 KYYALDSFDAQVQIIN
-1041 DEYVRSSLL
+1041 EYVRSSLL

-1065 GQSFINRLTNVYFGN
+1065 GQSFVNRLTNVYFGN
-1080 GDYFEQSPDSLSNW
+1080 GDYFKASDDW

-1122 GSGELKFPS
+1122 SDEELKFPS

-1149 EYGWQFSIN
+1149 EHGWQFSVN

-1170 PSQITEAYTQDDP
+1170 PAQITEAYTQDDP

-1188 TVYNTRNTS
+1188 TVYNTQNTS

-1214 VDTRVYYSDLK
+1214 IDTRVYYSDLK
-1225 SNDEIIDSWCKFRS
+1225 TNDEIIDSWCKFRS

-1252 TDIYTF
+1252 TDIYKF
-1258 KNNLLFWQQKAFGVL
+1258 KNNLLFWQQKAFGTL

-1292 DGGVLSRYDYFS
+1292 DGGVLSRYDYLS
-1304 NKFGMCKQQFCVTS
+1304 NTYGMCKQQFCVAS

-1326 DTHNNVLCMFGG
+1326 DTHNNVICMFNGEN
-1338 DSVVELSKQ
+1338 VVELSKQ
-1347 GKVQGLVNS
+1347 GKVQSLMNAN
-1356 KADGSSGVF
+1356 ADGSSGVF

-1377 LQYKQQIAFNES
+1377 FKDKQQIAFNEA
-1389 IGKFTSVYTMPFD
+1389 IGKFTSVYTMPFE
-1402 GHIDFFNGLYLVNT
+1402 GYAEFFNGLYLINT
-1416 IDDEI
+1416 VDDEV
-1421 NIFQYDC
+1421 NIFHYDYM
-1428 VSENG
+1428 SDDG
-1433 LKDTQNQQIECYLRY
+1433 LKDTNRQFIKCYVKY
-1448 VVNQQPLVTK
+1448 TVNQQPLVTK

-1470 LQRRPVYDK
+1470 LQGRPVYDK
-1479 DDYFSINHKYSWTTP
+1479 DDYFSIDHKYTWETP
-1494 MISSYSTLKDSITV
+1494 MIKSASTLENSITL
-1508 RENNHRFAIPREGGL
+1508 RENNHRFAIPRAGGL
-1523 YGGRIRGKYM
+1523 YGDRIRGKYM
-1533 ICEMTSKKPRYTAAI
+1533 VCEITSEKPKYTAAI

>member
-6 EQQIN
+6 EPQIN

-52 RNGVITPIKGARMSA
+52 RNGVITPIKGARISA
-67 IIHPIPNHYNYKVV
+67 IIHPSINHYNYRVV

-96 TFNYRGILKTM
+96 TCKDNNTLEEYNCLN
-107 LCVYRFKNAIG
+107 VYRFKNAIG
-118 NGFHNQSYKEIDST
+118 NGLHNQSYKEIDST
-132 DMIVHAQLPHDNYPD
+132 DMIVDARLPHDNYPD

-158 NNIKLYV
+158 NNIKLYI
-165 ADSLDPIMMFNITRQ
+165 ADSLDPIIMFNITKDSIYR
-180 SEYNDLDKCYI
+180 DLDKCYI

-270 QIKSEYVHLDK
+270 QIKRDYVHLDK

-358 TKTYQTTIKG
+358 TKTYQTTIKD
-368 FEDWD
+368 FDKWD
-373 ARAYRFDK
+373 ARAYRFDI

-386 LTDVNGGNK
+386 LTDVNRG
-395 INITADTI
+395 DRW
-403 DNVDVP
+403 NVRRGDVDSMKVP
-409 FTHDCFQSYNNINE
+409 RTHDCYQEYNNINKNY
-423 SKKLSGNEIPTDN
+423 SLKGN
-436 QVYNK
+436 QVYDI
-441 TGEYVGGSGLNVEWR
+441 TGQYIGGSGINIEWR

-463 GDSCKRQCK
+463 GDSCKRQYK
-472 DKNGNIVDDYT
+472 GQDDYV
-483 RKVGTLYN
+483 RKVGALYN
-491 YVSRNNVK
+491 YVSRDNVK
-499 QQKSYYVTSSGGV
+499 QQKSYYVTSSGDV
-512 QLASN
+512 KWASD
-517 GDKFDKGIK
+517 GDKFDEGIK

-577 SNTMV
+577 SNTKV

-592 NLGIQFKVKHVPEG
+592 NLGIQFKVKHLPEG
-606 CVGYQIVRCARHE
+606 CVGYQIVRCTRHE

-632 PVINTYSRVF
+632 PVVNTYSRIF
-642 DQGDEDYQITK
+642 DQGDGDYKITK

-666 MFIEGYGCVYQMS
+666 MFIEGFGCVYQMS
-679 DERNET
+679 DENDT
-685 ENQCMAN
+685 TSQCMAN
-692 LANNDLLQFVS
+692 LANNNLLQFIS

-709 PESFKTFI
+709 SESFKTFI

-739 QDDIY
+739 KDNLY
-744 DSPSNGKYIQED
+744 DSPGEYGQLK
-756 GKRIPEGYTLTTTWG
+756 TTY
-771 IWNHKFI
+771 
-778 FPGISNCTLETYHD
+778 GISNHNFIIPCISNCALETYVD
-792 TEDLA
+792 NKDLA
-797 IRYVKN
+797 IRYIEN
-803 VEFTP
+803 VEFKP
-808 DDHQNIVY
+808 NDHKNIVY
-816 LDALL
+816 LDALT
-821 NLDLMQRINPWA
+821 NIDLMQRINPQA
-833 FKPYV
+833 FKERI
-838 LSKSRPYSFY
+838 LGNDRPYSFY
-848 PIKSCAYNRDPLY
+848 PIRSCAYDRDPLY

-869 IAEVTDKNGMYI
+869 KAEVTDKNGMYI

-899 RFDKTENVSV
+899 KFDKTENVNV
-909 SDNYRKIIDFKTVE
+909 LDNYRKIIDFKTVD
-923 QIEWDKLFKRN
+923 QIEWNKLFKRN
-934 YNKDGEEKES
+934 YNKDGEEKAS

-951 AVSSGGHLFANA
+951 AVSSGGHLFVNA

-969 TDLDREIFSNL
+969 TDRDSEVFSNF
-980 GKYGGGFDGDG
+980 GKYGGGFKGDA
-991 TGKSGKHVLW
+991 TGESGKHVLW

-1026 KHYESDSFDYKIKIV
+1026 KYYWSNSFDAQIKLAN
-1041 DEYVRSSLL
+1041 EYIRSSLL

-1065 GQSFINRLTNVYFGN
+1065 GYSFINRLTNVYFGN

-1102 NIEIFEYTSMHKI
+1102 NIEIFEYTSMHKT
-1115 YGVYTNK
+1115 YGAYTNK

-1149 EYGWQFSIN
+1149 EYGWQFSVN

-1225 SNDEIIDSWCKFRS
+1225 ANDEVIDSWCKFRS
-1239 SNFIDVDQQYGPI
+1239 SNFIDIDQQYGPI
-1252 TDIYTF
+1252 TDIYKF
-1258 KNNLLFWQQKAFGVL
+1258 KNNLLFWQQKAFGIL

-1292 DGGVLSRYDYFS
+1292 DGGVLSRYDYLS
-1304 NKFGMCKQQFCVTS
+1304 NTYGMCKQQFCVAS

-1326 DTHNNVLCMFGG
+1326 DTHNNVICMFNGEH
-1338 DSVVELSKQ
+1338 VVELSKQ
-1347 GKVQGLVNS
+1347 GKIQSLMNA

-1377 LQYKQQIAFNES
+1377 LEYKQQIAFNES

-1416 IDDEI
+1416 IDDKI

-1428 VSENG
+1428 VSEG
-1433 LKDTQNQQIECYLRY
+1433 GIKDTQNQQIECYLRY

-1470 LQRRPVYDK
+1470 LQSRPVYDK

-1533 ICEMTSKKPRYTAAI
+1533 VCEMTSKKPRYTAAI

>member
-67 IIHPIPNHYNYKVV
+67 IIHPSPNHYNYKVV

-96 TFNYRGILKTM
+96 TFNDIGILKTM

-118 NGFHNQSYKEIDST
+118 NGLHNQSYKEIGST

-257 LDAQSNSGTKISV
+257 LDAQSNSGIKISV
-270 QIKSEYVHLDK
+270 QINSEYVHLDK

-309 EFEDADITVCDTG
+309 KFKDADITVCDTG

-373 ARAYRFDK
+373 ARAYRFDR
-381 NGNCT
+381 NHNCT
-386 LTDVNGGNK
+386 ITDVNGDKRINVTDSNIQK
-395 INITADTI
+395 I
-403 DNVDVP
+403 P
-409 FTHDCFQSYNNINE
+409 FDHDCFQSYNDINTKQTINW
-423 SKKLSGNEIPTDN
+423 SS
-436 QVYNK
+436 QVYDK
-441 TGEYVGGSGLNVEWR
+441 TGSYVGGSGVNIEWR

-463 GDSCKRQCK
+463 GDSCKKQY
-472 DKNGNIVDDYT
+472 NGSDDYT

-491 YVSRNNVK
+491 YVSRDNVK
-499 QQKSYYVTSSGGV
+499 QQKSYYITSSGDV
-512 QLASN
+512 QLASD
-517 GDKFDKGIK
+517 GDKFDEGIK

-632 PVINTYSRVF
+632 PVVNTYSRAF
-642 DQGDEDYQITK
+642 DQNKQDGFLITK
-653 YHTYCPTGFLTTG
+653 YHTYCPTGFLTTS

-679 DERNET
+679 DENNT
-685 ENQCMAN
+685 KNHCMAN
-692 LANNDLLQFVS
+692 LANNNLLQFVS

-709 PESFKTFI
+709 PESFKTFV

-729 LFGSRGDRKF
+729 LFGSRGDYRFK
-739 QDDIY
+739 DDLY
-744 DSPSNGKYIQED
+744 DSPNKYGYGDLITTSKVSNH
-756 GKRIPEGYTLTTTWG
+756 
-771 IWNHKFI
+771 NFI
-778 FPGISNCTLETYHD
+778 IPGISNCALETYVD
-792 TEDLA
+792 NRDLA
-797 IRYVKN
+797 MRYVEN
-803 VEFTP
+803 VEFKES
-808 DDHQNIVY
+808 DHQNIVY
-816 LDALL
+816 LDAIL
-821 NLDLMQRINPWA
+821 NLDLMQRINPQS
-833 FKPYV
+833 FKPFPM
-838 LSKSRPYSFY
+838 LGNKRPYSFY
-848 PIKSCAYNRDPLY
+848 PVKSCAYKRDPLY
-861 VHYDTDAK
+861 VKYDTSAK
-869 IAEVTDKNGMYI
+869 IAEITDKNGTYM

-899 RFDKTENVSV
+899 TFTGLSDKDVLTNR
-909 SDNYRKIIDFKTVE
+909 RKVIDFKTVE
-923 QIEWDKLFKRN
+923 QIEWNKFFKRN
-934 YNKDGEEKES
+934 YNKDGEEQRS

-951 AVSSGGHLFANA
+951 AMSSGGHLFTNA

-969 TDLDREIFSNL
+969 TDVDSEIFSNF
-980 GKYGGGFDGDG
+980 GEYGGGFRGDA
-991 TGKSGKHVLW
+991 TGGSGKHVVW

-1013 DKLDAI
+1013 DKIDTI
-1019 TNSVKTR
+1019 TTSVKTS
-1026 KHYESDSFDYKIKIV
+1026 KYYAYNNSDIQISLIN
-1041 DEYVRSSLL
+1041 EYIRSSLL

-1115 YGVYTNK
+1115 YGAYTNK

-1225 SNDEIIDSWCKFRS
+1225 ANDEIIDSWCKFRS

-1278 SITTDNSGNDVILG
+1278 SIITDNSGNDVILG

-1377 LQYKQQIAFNES
+1377 LEYKQQIAFNES

-1428 VSENG
+1428 VSEYG

-1470 LQRRPVYDK
+1470 LQSRPVYDK

>member
-6 EQQIN
+6 EPQIN

-32 DATNVRISQ
+32 DATNIRISQ
-41 YKDGNDSSRIN
+41 YKDGNDNSRIN

-67 IIHPIPNHYNYKVV
+67 IIHPSLNHYNYKVV

-96 TFNYRGILKTM
+96 TCKDNNTLKEYNC
-107 LCVYRFKNAIG
+107 LNVYRFKNAIG
-118 NGFHNQSYKEIDST
+118 NGLHNQSYKEIDST
-132 DMIVHAQLPHDNYPD
+132 DMIVDAQLPNDNYPN

-158 NNIKLYV
+158 NNIKLYI
-165 ADSLDPIMMFNITRQ
+165 ADSLDPIIMFNITKDSIYR
-180 SEYNDLDKCYI
+180 DLDKCYI

-373 ARAYRFDK
+373 ARAYRFDG

-386 LTDVNGGNK
+386 LTDVNRG
-395 INITADTI
+395 DRW
-403 DNVDVP
+403 NVRRGDVDSMKVP
-409 FTHDCFQSYNNINE
+409 RTHDCYQEYNNINKNY
-423 SKKLSGNEIPTDN
+423 SLKGN
-436 QVYNK
+436 QVYDI
-441 TGEYVGGSGLNVEWR
+441 TGQYIGGSGLNVEWR

-463 GDSCKRQCK
+463 GDSCKRQYK
-472 DKNGNIVDDYT
+472 DSDDYD

-491 YVSRNNVK
+491 YVSRDNVK
-499 QQKSYYVTSSGGV
+499 QQESYYVTSSGDIKW
-512 QLASN
+512 ASD
-517 GDKFDKGIK
+517 GDKFDEGIK

-577 SNTMV
+577 SNTKV

-592 NLGIQFKVKHVPEG
+592 NLGIQFKVNHLPTG

-619 EDMATISQGVLSK
+619 EDIATISQGVLSK
-632 PVINTYSRVF
+632 PVVNTYSRIF
-642 DQGDEDYQITK
+642 DNDRSDGFLITK

-666 MFIEGYGCVYQMS
+666 MFIEGYGCVNQMADIDNS
-679 DERNET
+679 AK
-685 ENQCMAN
+685 NQCMAN
-692 LANNDLLQFVS
+692 LANNNLLQFIS

-709 PESFKTFI
+709 PESFKTFV

-729 LFGSRGDRKF
+729 LFGSRGDKDFR
-739 QDDIY
+739 DDIY
-744 DSPSNGKYIQED
+744 DTPGSIYGDLETVFEIK
-756 GKRIPEGYTLTTTWG
+756 
-771 IWNHKFI
+771 NHKFI
-778 FPGISNCTLETYHD
+778 IPGISNCTLETYVD
-792 TEDLA
+792 NKGLLT
-797 IRYVKN
+797 RYVEN
-803 VEFTP
+803 VEFKP
-808 DDHQNIVY
+808 NDHENIVY
-816 LDALL
+816 LDAIL
-821 NLDLMQRINPWA
+821 NLDLMQRINPHA
-833 FKPYV
+833 FKEDV
-838 LSKSRPYSFY
+838 LSHDRPYSFY
-848 PIKSCAYNRDPLY
+848 PIKSCVYDRDPLY
-861 VHYDTDAK
+861 VTYDSDAK
-869 IAEVTDKNGMYI
+869 IAEVTEKNGIYM

-899 RFDKTENVSV
+899 TFTKLSKNVLI
-909 SDNYRKIIDFKTVE
+909 NRRKIIDFKTVE
-923 QIEWDKLFKRN
+923 QIEWDKFFKRN
-934 YNKDGEEKES
+934 YNKNGEEQIS
-944 SKQFSNY
+944 SKQFPNY
-951 AVSSGGHLFANA
+951 AVSSGGHLFTNA

-969 TDLDREIFSNL
+969 TDVDSAIFSNM
-980 GKYGGGFDGDG
+980 GRFGGGFKGDG
-991 TGKSGKHVLW
+991 TGEAGKHVVW

-1013 DKLDAI
+1013 NKLDTV
-1019 TNSVKTR
+1019 TNSVKTS
-1026 KHYESDSFDYKIKIV
+1026 KYYWLNSIGDKIRLAG
-1041 DEYVRSSLL
+1041 EYIRSSLL

-1080 GDYFEQSPDSLSNW
+1080 GDYFEAPVDPDGPGDW

-1115 YGVYTNK
+1115 YGAYTNK
-1122 GSGELKFPS
+1122 GNSELNYPS
-1131 THMITYS
+1131 THMIIYS

-1225 SNDEIIDSWCKFRS
+1225 ANDEIIDSWCKFRS

-1326 DTHNNVLCMFGG
+1326 DTHNNVLCMFSG
-1338 DSVVELSKQ
+1338 DNVVELSKQ
-1347 GKVQGLVNS
+1347 GKVQGLIND

-1377 LQYKQQIAFNES
+1377 LEYKQQIAFNES

-1416 IDDEI
+1416 IDDKI

-1428 VSENG
+1428 ISGYG

-1448 VVNQQPLVTK
+1448 VINQQPLVTK

-1470 LQRRPVYDK
+1470 LQSRPVYDK

-1494 MISSYSTLKDSITV
+1494 MISSYSTLQNSITV

-1533 ICEMTSKKPRYTAAI
+1533 ICEITSKKPRYTAAI

>member
-6 EQQIN
+6 EPQIN

-32 DATNVRISQ
+32 DATNIRISQ
-41 YKDGNDSSRIN
+41 YKDGNDGSKEN
-52 RNGVITPIKGARMSA
+52 RNGVLTPIKGAKVACIVSGMPES
-67 IIHPIPNHYNYKVV
+67 YKDFKVV

-90 IIVCVC
+90 IVVC
-96 TFNYRGILKTM
+96 TCKNNGKETLVVF
-107 LCVYRFKNAIG
+107 RFKNAIG
-118 NGFHNQSYKEIDST
+118 GALHNQDFYYINGLDL
-132 DMIVHAQLPHDNYPD
+132 IVNAPLAHTSYPD

-158 NNIKLYV
+158 DNIKLYV
-165 ADSLDPIMMFNITRQ
+165 ADSLDTILVFNIM
-180 SEYNDLDKCYI
+180 SKIVYNNLDKCYI
-191 YPKAPCQPPKFQ
+191 YPTAPCQPPKFEC
-203 GYIPGKLKYSMVSY
+203 YIPGKMKYSMVSY
-217 SYMLYNKHG
+217 SYMLYNKYG

-257 LDAQSNSGTKISV
+257 LDAQSNSGVMISV
-270 QIKSEYVHLDK
+270 QISKEYVHLGK

-293 QMPIISVIY
+293 QMPTISVIY
-302 DAATGCT
+302 DASTGCT
-309 EFEDADITVCDTG
+309 KYVDADISICDTG

-373 ARAYRFDK
+373 ARAYRFDRS
-381 NGNCT
+381 GNCT
-386 LTDVNGGNK
+386 LTDVNRGNK
-395 INITADTI
+395 IDIKANNIP
-403 DNVDVP
+403 NVP
-409 FTHDCFQSYNNINE
+409 ANHDCFQSYNDINT
-423 SKKLSGNEIPTDN
+423 KQTIDGTN
-436 QVYNK
+436 QVYDK
-441 TGEYVGGSGLNVEWR
+441 TGSYIGGSGLNVEWR

-463 GDSCKRQCK
+463 GDSCKKQYN
-472 DKNGNIVDDYT
+472 DQDDNT

-491 YVSRNNVK
+491 YVSRDNVK

-517 GDKFDKGIK
+517 GDKFDQGIK

-565 PNMTDPQFNIFT
+565 PNITDPQFNIFT
-577 SNTMV
+577 SNTLV

-592 NLGIQFKVKHVPEG
+592 NLGIQFKVKNLPAG

-632 PVINTYSRVF
+632 PVVNAYNRSF
-642 DQGDEDYQITK
+642 DKSGMEDGYMITK
-653 YHTYCPTGFLTTG
+653 YHTYCPTGFLSTG
-666 MFIEGYGCVYQMS
+666 MFIEGSGCVHQMS
-679 DERNET
+679 GEDTNT
-685 ENQCMAN
+685 ENQCMTN
-692 LANNDLLQFVS
+692 LANNSLLQFVS

-729 LFGSRGDRKF
+729 LFGSRGDKKF

-744 DSPSNGKYIQED
+744 DSPSNGKYIQAD
-756 GKRIPEGYTLTTTWG
+756 GKRIPEKEELGTTYG
-771 IWNHKFI
+771 ITNHKFI
-778 FPGISNCTLETYHD
+778 IPGISNCVLETYVD
-792 TEDLA
+792 KEEVA
-797 IRYVKN
+797 KRYVEN
-803 VEFTP
+803 VEFTE
-808 DDHQNIVY
+808 DDHKKIVY
-816 LDALL
+816 LDAYL

-833 FKPYV
+833 FTKHV
-838 LSKSRPYSFY
+838 FGNKRPYSFY
-848 PIKSCAYNRDPLY
+848 PIKSCVYERDPMY
-861 VHYDTDAK
+861 VSYDTDSK
-869 IAEVTDKNGMYI
+869 IAEVTDKNGIYI

-899 RFDKTENVSV
+899 TFRGSGNANVL
-909 SDNYRKIIDFKTVE
+909 DNYRKVIDFKTVE
-923 QIEWDKLFKRN
+923 QIEWNKLFKRN
-934 YNKDGEEKES
+934 YNKDGKEERS
-944 SKQFSNY
+944 SKAFSNY

-969 TDLDREIFSNL
+969 TDTDNNVFSNF
-980 GKYGGGFDGDG
+980 GQFGGGFSGDG
-991 TGKSGKHVLW
+991 TGKAGKHVLW

-1013 DKLDAI
+1013 DKNDAV
-1019 TNSVKTR
+1019 TNSIKTS
-1026 KHYESDSFDYKIKIV
+1026 KYYAPSDDIDAQVYIV
-1041 DEYVRSSLL
+1041 NEYIRSSLL

-1065 GQSFINRLTNVYFGN
+1065 GSSFVNRLTNVYFGN
-1080 GDYFEQSPDSLSNW
+1080 GDYFKSSDDW

-1122 GSGELKFPS
+1122 SEGELKFPS

-1149 EYGWQFSIN
+1149 EYGWQFSVN

-1170 PSQITEAYTQDDP
+1170 PAQITEAYTQDDP

-1188 TVYNTRNTS
+1188 TVYNTQNTS

-1214 VDTRVYYSDLK
+1214 IDTRVYYSDLK
-1225 SNDEIIDSWCKFRS
+1225 TNDEIIDSWCKFRS

-1252 TDIYTF
+1252 TDIYKF
-1258 KNNLLFWQQKAFGVL
+1258 KNNLLFWQQKAFGIL

-1292 DGGVLSRYDYFS
+1292 DGGVLSRYDYLS
-1304 NKFGMCKQQFCVTS
+1304 NTYGMCKQQFCVAS

-1326 DTHNNVLCMFGG
+1326 DTHNNVICMFNGEH
-1338 DSVVELSKQ
+1338 VVELSKQ
-1347 GKVQGLVNS
+1347 GKIQSLMNA

-1377 LQYKQQIAFNES
+1377 FKDKQQIAFNEA
-1389 IGKFTSVYTMPFD
+1389 IGKFTSVYTMPFE
-1402 GHIDFFNGLYLVNT
+1402 GYTQFFNGLYLINT
-1416 IDDEI
+1416 VDDEV
-1421 NIFQYDC
+1421 NIFHYDYM
-1428 VSENG
+1428 SDDG
-1433 LKDTQNQQIECYLRY
+1433 LKDTNRQLIKCYVKY
-1448 VVNQQPLVTK
+1448 TVNQQPLITK

-1470 LQRRPVYDK
+1470 LQNRPIYDK
-1479 DDYFSINHKYSWTTP
+1479 DDYFSIDHKYTWETP
-1494 MISSYSTLKDSITV
+1494 MIKSASTLENSITL
-1508 RENNHRFAIPREGGL
+1508 RENNHRFAIPRAGGL
-1523 YGGRIRGKYM
+1523 YGDRIRGKYM
-1533 ICEMTSKKPRYTAAI
+1533 VCEITSEKPRYTAAI

>member
-6 EQQIN
+6 EPQIN

-32 DATNVRISQ
+32 DATNIRISQ
-41 YKDGNDSSRIN
+41 YKDGNDGSKEN
-52 RNGVITPIKGARMSA
+52 RNGVLTPIKGAKVA
-67 IIHPIPNHYNYKVV
+67 CIISGMPESYKGFKVV

-90 IIVCVC
+90 VVVC
-96 TFNYRGILKTM
+96 TCKNNDKDTLVVF
-107 LCVYRFKNAIG
+107 RFKNAIG
-118 NGFHNQSYKEIDST
+118 GALHNQSFYMLDAP
-132 DMIVHAQLPHDNYPD
+132 DLVVNAPLVHTNYPD
-147 KFSIQL
+147 KFSMQL

-158 NNIKLYV
+158 DNIKLYI
-165 ADSLDPIMMFNITRQ
+165 ADSLDPIMVFNIRSKTV
-180 SEYNDLDKCYI
+180 YDDLDKCYI
-191 YPKAPCQPPKFQ
+191 YPTAPCQPPKFEC
-203 GYIPGKLKYSMVSY
+203 YIPGKLKYSMVSY
-217 SYMLYNKHG
+217 SYMLYNKYG

-240 GNYNFVDNQNFI
+240 GNYNFVGKQNFI

-257 LDAQSNSGTKISV
+257 LDAQSNSGVMVSI
-270 QIKSEYVHLDK
+270 QIPKDYIHLGK
-281 IKVFRIQYFQNG
+281 MKVFRIQYLQNG
-293 QMPIISVIY
+293 QMPTISVIY

-309 EFEDADITVCDTG
+309 KYVDAGISICDTG

-381 NGNCT
+381 SGNCT
-386 LTDVNGGNK
+386 LTDVNGGSK
-395 INITADTI
+395 IDIKAGNIPS
-403 DNVDVP
+403 VP
-409 FTHDCFQSYNNINE
+409 ANHDCFQSYNDINT
-423 SKKLSGNEIPTDN
+423 KQTIDGVN
-436 QVYNK
+436 QVYDK
-441 TGEYVGGSGLNVEWR
+441 TGSYIGGSGLNVEWR

-463 GDSCKRQCK
+463 GDSCKKQH
-472 DKNGNIVDDYT
+472 NGQDDNK

-491 YVSRNNVK
+491 YVSRDNVK
-499 QQKSYYVTSSGGV
+499 QQKSYYITSSGGV

-517 GDKFDKGIK
+517 GDKFDEGIK

-565 PNMTDPQFNIFT
+565 PNITDPQFNIFT
-577 SNTMV
+577 SNTLV

-592 NLGIQFKVKHVPEG
+592 NLGIQFKVRNLPSG

-632 PVINTYSRVF
+632 PVVNAYSRSY
-642 DQGDEDYQITK
+642 DQGGSDDGYMITK

-666 MFIEGYGCVYQMS
+666 MFIEGSKCREQLNS
-679 DERNET
+679 DGN
-685 ENQCMAN
+685 NAKSQCMTN
-692 LANNDLLQFVS
+692 LVNNNFLQFVS

-709 PESFKTFI
+709 PESFKEFI

-729 LFGSRGDRKF
+729 LFGSRGDESFR
-739 QDDIY
+739 DGIY
-744 DSPSNGKYIQED
+744 DQTQFNNWWEV
-756 GKRIPEGYTLTTTWG
+756 TTGGG
-771 IWNHKFI
+771 IFTDEKIYKHRFVM
-778 FPGISNCTLETYHD
+778 PGISNCSLQTYVD
-792 TEDLA
+792 EESQESSVQRYVEDLSFNTGEKSQY
-797 IRYVKN
+797 IL
-803 VEFTP
+803 
-808 DDHQNIVY
+808 Y
-816 LDALL
+816 LNALL
-821 NLDLMQRINPWA
+821 NVDMFYRINPLT
-833 FKPYV
+833 FITIGNDR
-838 LSKSRPYSFY
+838 SYSY
-848 PIKSCAYNRDPLY
+848 TPIKSCVYDVDPLY
-861 VHYDTDAK
+861 VDYQNSNK
-869 IAEVTDKNGMYI
+869 KYSVTEKQGRYI
-881 QQKAF
+881 TQKAF
-886 GYIKLYESSNVTD
+886 GYIKLYESSNSTD
-899 RFDKTENVSV
+899 TFSGSNNCKTL
-909 SDNYRKIIDFKTVE
+909 DNYRKVIDFKIAE
-923 QIEWDKLFKRN
+923 QIEWNKVFKRN
-934 YNKDGEEKES
+934 YNKDGKEEKS
-944 SKQFSNY
+944 SKSFMDY
-951 AVSSGGHLFANA
+951 AVSSGGHLFANV

-969 TDLDREIFSNL
+969 TDTNIEVVQNLDQ
-980 GKYGGGFDGDG
+980 YGGGFHGDK
-991 TGKSGKHVLW
+991 TGGSGKHVAW

-1013 DKLDAI
+1013 DKNDAI
-1019 TNSVKTR
+1019 TNSVKTSS
-1026 KHYESDSFDYKIKIV
+1026 YYSSDNFDAQISIV
-1041 DEYVRSSLL
+1041 NEYVRSSLA

-1065 GQSFINRLTNVYFGN
+1065 GSSFVNRLTNVYFGN
-1080 GDYFEQSPDSLSNW
+1080 GDYFKSSEDW

-1115 YGVYTNK
+1115 YGVYTEAGKNI
-1122 GSGELKFPS
+1122 EYRFPN

-1149 EYGWQFSIN
+1149 EYGWQFSVN

-1170 PSQITEAYTQDDP
+1170 PAQITEAYTQDDP

-1188 TVYNTRNTS
+1188 TVYNTQNYS

-1214 VDTRVYYSDLK
+1214 IDTRVYYSDLK
-1225 SNDEIIDSWCKFRS
+1225 TNDEIIDSWCKFRS

-1252 TDIYTF
+1252 TDIYKF
-1258 KNNLLFWQQKAFGVL
+1258 KNNLLFWQQKAFGIL

-1292 DGGVLSRYDYFS
+1292 DGGVLSRYDYLS
-1304 NKFGMCKQQFCVTS
+1304 NTYGMCKQQFCVAS

-1326 DTHNNVLCMFGG
+1326 DTHNNVICMFNGEH
-1338 DSVVELSKQ
+1338 VVELSKQ
-1347 GKVQGLVNS
+1347 GKIQSLMNA

-1377 LQYKQQIAFNES
+1377 FKDKQQIAFNEA
-1389 IGKFTSVYTMPFD
+1389 IGKFTSVYTMPFE
-1402 GHIDFFNGLYLVNT
+1402 GYTEFFNGLYLINTVN
-1416 IDDEI
+1416 DEV
-1421 NIFQYDC
+1421 NIFHYDYM
-1428 VSENG
+1428 SDDG
-1433 LKDTQNQQIECYLRY
+1433 LKDTNRQLIKCYVKY
-1448 VVNQQPLVTK
+1448 TVNQQPLVTK

-1470 LQRRPVYDK
+1470 LQGRPVYDK
-1479 DDYFSINHKYSWTTP
+1479 DDYFSINHKYTWETP
-1494 MISSYSTLKDSITV
+1494 MIKSASTLENSITL
-1508 RENNHRFAIPREGGL
+1508 RENNHRFAIPRAGGL
-1523 YGGRIRGKYM
+1523 YGDRIRGKYM
-1533 ICEMTSKKPRYTAAI
+1533 VCEITSGKPRYTAAI

>member
-6 EQQIN
+6 EPQIN

-41 YKDGNDSSRIN
+41 YKDGNDNSRIN

-67 IIHPIPNHYNYKVV
+67 IIHPSPNHYNYKVV

-96 TFNYRGILKTM
+96 TFNDEGKLKTM

-118 NGFHNQSYKEIDST
+118 NGLHNQSYKEIDST
-132 DMIVHAQLPHDNYPD
+132 DMIVDAQLPHDNYPD

-158 NNIKLYV
+158 NNIKLYI
-165 ADSLDPIMMFNITRQ
+165 ADSLDPIIMFNITKGSIYR
-180 SEYNDLDKCYI
+180 DLDKCYI

-270 QIKSEYVHLDK
+270 QIKRDYVHLDK

-373 ARAYRFDK
+373 ARAYRFDR
-381 NGNCT
+381 NHNCT
-386 LTDVNGGNK
+386 ITDVNGGNRINVTDSNIGK
-395 INITADTI
+395 I
-403 DNVDVP
+403 P
-409 FTHDCFQSYNNINE
+409 FTHDCFQSYNDINA
-423 SKKLSGNEIPTDN
+423 KKTISWNS

-441 TGEYVGGSGLNVEWR
+441 TGEYIGGSGVNIEWR

-463 GDSCKRQCK
+463 GDSCKRQYK
-472 DKNGNIVDDYT
+472 GQDDYF

-491 YVSRNNVK
+491 YVSRDNVK
-499 QQKSYYVTSSGGV
+499 QQNSYYVTSSGDV
-512 QLASN
+512 KWASG
-517 GDKFDKGIK
+517 GDKFDNGIK

-577 SNTMV
+577 SNTKV

-592 NLGIQFKVKHVPEG
+592 NLGVQFKVNNLPTG

-632 PVINTYSRVF
+632 PVVNTYSRSF
-642 DQGDEDYQITK
+642 DQGDKDYIITK
-653 YHTYCPTGFLTTG
+653 YHTYCPTGFLMTG
-666 MFIEGYGCVYQMS
+666 MFIEGYGCVRQMS
-679 DERNET
+679 DGWNDS

-744 DSPSNGKYIQED
+744 DSPSNGKYI
-756 GKRIPEGYTLTTTWG
+756 PEGYTLTTTWG

-792 TEDLA
+792 NADLA

-808 DDHQNIVY
+808 YDHQNIVY

-833 FKPYV
+833 FEPYV

-848 PIKSCAYNRDPLY
+848 PIKSSTYNRDPLY
-861 VHYDTDAK
+861 VHYDTGAK
-869 IAEVTDKNGMYI
+869 IAEVTEKNGIYI

-899 RFDKTENVSV
+899 KFDKTKNVNV
-909 SDNYRKIIDFKTVE
+909 LGNYRKIIDFKTVE
-923 QIEWDKLFKRN
+923 QIEWNKLFKRN
-934 YNKDGEEKES
+934 YNKDGEEKAS

-951 AVSSGGHLFANA
+951 AVSSGGHLFVNA

-969 TDLDREIFSNL
+969 TDTDGEVFSNF
-980 GKYGGGFDGDG
+980 GKYGGGFGGDG

-1019 TNSVKTR
+1019 TNSVKTS
-1026 KHYESDSFDYKIKIV
+1026 KHYEPDIFDYQIKIV

-1080 GDYFEQSPDSLSNW
+1080 GDYFEAPVDPDDHNNW

-1102 NIEIFEYTSMHKI
+1102 NIEIFEYTSMHKT
-1115 YGVYTNK
+1115 YGAYTNN
-1122 GSGELKFPS
+1122 GSKELKFPS

-1225 SNDEIIDSWCKFRS
+1225 ANDEIIDSWCKFRS

-1252 TDIYTF
+1252 TNIYTF

-1377 LQYKQQIAFNES
+1377 LEYKQQIAFNES

-1428 VSENG
+1428 VSEG
-1433 LKDTQNQQIECYLRY
+1433 GIKDTQNQQIECYLRY

-1470 LQRRPVYDK
+1470 LQSRPVYDK

>member
-6 EQQIN
+6 EPQIN

-32 DATNVRISQ
+32 DATNIRISQ
-41 YKDGNDSSRIN
+41 YKDGNDSSKEN
-52 RNGVITPIKGARMSA
+52 RNGVLTPIKGAKVACVISGMPESYK
-67 IIHPIPNHYNYKVV
+67 NFKVV

-90 IIVCVC
+90 VVVC
-96 TFNYRGILKTM
+96 TCKNNDIETLVVF
-107 LCVYRFKNAIG
+107 RFKNAIG
-118 NGFHNQSYKEIDST
+118 GALHNQDFHYLNAPDL
-132 DMIVHAQLPHDNYPD
+132 IVNAPLAHTNYPD

-158 NNIKLYV
+158 DNIKLYV
-165 ADSLDPIMMFNITRQ
+165 ADSLDTILVFNIMSKTI
-180 SEYNDLDKCYI
+180 YDDLDKCYI
-191 YPKAPCQPPKFQ
+191 YPTAPCQPPKFER
-203 GYIPGKLKYSMVSY
+203 YIPGKLKYSMVSY
-217 SYMLYNKHG
+217 SYMLYNKYG

-257 LDAQSNSGTKISV
+257 LDAQSNSGVMVSIQIS
-270 QIKSEYVHLDK
+270 KEYVHLGK
-281 IKVFRIQYFQNG
+281 IKVFRIQYLQNG
-293 QMPIISVIY
+293 QMPTISVIY

-309 EFEDADITVCDTG
+309 KDVDADISICDTG

-395 INITADTI
+395 IDIKANNIP
-403 DNVDVP
+403 NVP
-409 FTHDCFQSYNNINE
+409 ANHDCFQSYNDINT
-423 SKKLSGNEIPTDN
+423 KQTIDGTN
-436 QVYNK
+436 QVYDK
-441 TGEYVGGSGLNVEWR
+441 TGSYIGGSGLNVEWR
-456 FIISPQV
+456 FIISPQI
-463 GDSCKRQCK
+463 GDSCKRQYK

-491 YVSRNNVK
+491 YVSRDNVK

-517 GDKFDKGIK
+517 GDKFDDGIK

-592 NLGIQFKVKHVPEG
+592 NLGIQFKVKHLPEG

-632 PVINTYSRVF
+632 PVVNTYSRIF
-642 DQGDEDYQITK
+642 DQGDENYQITK
-653 YHTYCPTGFLTTG
+653 YHTYCPTGFLTTS

-679 DERNET
+679 DENST
-685 ENQCMAN
+685 KNHCMAN
-692 LANNDLLQFVS
+692 LANNNLLQFVS

-709 PESFKTFI
+709 PESFKTFV

-729 LFGSRGDRKF
+729 LFGSRGDYRFK
-739 QDDIY
+739 DDLY
-744 DSPSNGKYIQED
+744 DSPNKY
-756 GKRIPEGYTLTTTWG
+756 GYGDLVTTSKVLYH
-771 IWNHKFI
+771 NFI
-778 FPGISNCTLETYHD
+778 IPGISNCALETYVD
-792 TEDLA
+792 NKDLA
-797 IRYVKN
+797 KRYVEN
-803 VEFTP
+803 VEFTES
-808 DDHQNIVY
+808 DHQNIVY
-816 LDALL
+816 LDAIL
-821 NLDLMQRINPWA
+821 NLDLMQRINPQA
-833 FKPYV
+833 FKDNM
-838 LSKSRPYSFY
+838 LGKERPYSFY
-848 PIKSCAYNRDPLY
+848 PIKSSVYERDPMY
-861 VHYDTDAK
+861 IYYNTDSK
-869 IAEVTDKNGMYI
+869 IAEVTDKNGIYI

-899 RFDKTENVSV
+899 TFSGSENVNV
-909 SDNYRKIIDFKTVE
+909 LDNYRKVIDFKTVE
-923 QIEWDKLFKRN
+923 QIEWNKLFKRN
-934 YNKDGEEKES
+934 YNKDGKEERS

-951 AVSSGGHLFANA
+951 AVSSGGHLFVNA

-969 TDLDREIFSNL
+969 TDTDAEVFGNF
-980 GKYGGGFDGDG
+980 GQFGGGFKGEG
-991 TGKSGKHVLW
+991 TGDSGKHVLW

-1013 DKLDAI
+1013 DKNDAV
-1019 TNSVKTR
+1019 TNSVKTS
-1026 KHYESDSFDYKIKIV
+1026 KYYALDSFDAQVYIIN
-1041 DEYVRSSLL
+1041 EYVRSSLL

-1065 GQSFINRLTNVYFGN
+1065 GQSFVNRLTNVYFGN
-1080 GDYFEQSPDSLSNW
+1080 GDYFKASDDW

-1102 NIEIFEYTSMHKI
+1102 NIEIFEYTSMHKT
-1115 YGVYTNK
+1115 YGVYTNN
-1122 GSGELKFPS
+1122 SDAELKFPS

-1149 EYGWQFSIN
+1149 EYGWQFSVN

-1170 PSQITEAYTQDDP
+1170 PAQITEAYTQDDP

-1188 TVYNTRNTS
+1188 TVYNTQNTS

-1214 VDTRVYYSDLK
+1214 IDTRVYYSDLK
-1225 SNDEIIDSWCKFRS
+1225 TNDEIIDSWCKFRS

-1252 TDIYTF
+1252 TDIYKF
-1258 KNNLLFWQQKAFGVL
+1258 KNNLLFWQQKAFGIL

-1292 DGGVLSRYDYFS
+1292 DGGVLSRYDYIS
-1304 NKFGMCKQQFCVTS
+1304 NTYGMCKQQFCVAS

-1326 DTHNNVLCMFGG
+1326 DTHNNVICMFNGEN
-1338 DSVVELSKQ
+1338 VVELSKQ
-1347 GKVQGLVNS
+1347 GKVQSLMNA

-1377 LQYKQQIAFNES
+1377 FKDKQQIAFNEA
-1389 IGKFTSVYTMPFD
+1389 IGKFTSVYTMPFE
-1402 GHIDFFNGLYLVNT
+1402 GYAQFFNGLYLINTVN
-1416 IDDEI
+1416 DEV
-1421 NIFQYDC
+1421 NIFHYDYM
-1428 VSENG
+1428 SDDG
-1433 LKDTQNQQIECYLRY
+1433 LKDTNRQFIKCYVKY
-1448 VVNQQPLVTK
+1448 AVNQQPLVTK

-1470 LQRRPVYDK
+1470 LQGRPIYDK
-1479 DDYFSINHKYSWTTP
+1479 DDYFSIYHKYTWQTP
-1494 MISSYSTLKDSITV
+1494 MIKSASTLENSITL
-1508 RENNHRFAIPREGGL
+1508 RENNHKFAIPRAGGL
-1523 YGGRIRGKYM
+1523 YGDRIRGKYM
-1533 ICEMTSKKPRYTAAI
+1533 VCEITSEKPRYTAAI